1 MKTCNQVGSIFLKK
15 KSYLSIPLLIS
26 ALGCI
31 SSPLVA
37 REVEIPRINVV
48 DVEEGGASA
57 IPGAIDFISAEEME
71 MIQPASLQDAL
82 KIVPGV
88 NARDEEGYGAIP
100 NIGIRGLSPNRST
113 KVLILEDGAPIQ
125 PSLFLSNAS
134 YYSPP
139 VERISSIEVLKGAT
153 GLRYGPNTIG
163 GVINYQSK
171 TPLKNGT
178 VKGKLGSHGYKLL
191 ELEAGASSEQNSM
204 GGGINLI
211 TSEADGFRNNG
222 YRMNDILVK
231 GGMAIGQN
239 QWLGIKLTRYE
250 NEINT
255 SYVGLRPDEFA
266 QTPTKNPAP
275 DDQFLSHRTSFDI
288 NHDLEINSDIK
299 LKTLLY
305 WSQLERNFWRRDV
318 ASKTRQGTSFVEC
331 GGTAYCV
338 TGRNRNFDML
348 GVDSR
353 LFVHYQAFGI
363 KNESEIGVRLHSE
376 RMSNK
381 TDRSNA
387 GPRARTGI
395 TTGHDNNDAKAMAL
409 YMQNRFL
416 FSDQF
421 AVTPGVRVE
430 SYQQTRKNAINGAS
444 GEVHNTEIVPGIG
457 ATWQP
462 MPELQLYSSV
472 YKGFAPAM
480 VSAAISGD
488 GVDQQL
494 DAERSMNF
502 EIGLRGKANVWTY
515 EAAVFRMDFSNQI
528 VNQALS
534 AGISKTNGGQ
544 SLHQGAEGA
553 LGYAITSAWS
563 LLANATYIP
572 VAEFKGGGLGPIGN
586 RIPYT
591 PKLTG
596 NFGLNYSKDG
606 LKSFLNA
613 YHVSSQYADSAN
625 TVAESNDGTKGL
637 IPSYTTVNWSVVY
650 SPRKDLKLFGVVRN
664 LFDKK
669 FISGRSPDGI
679 FPGAERNFELGLAY
693 QFY

>member
-1 MKTCNQVGSIFLKK
+1 MKNRLFVS
-15 KSYLSIPLLIS
+15 LLIG
-26 ALGCI
+26 AMGYAH
-31 SSPLVA
+31 SPLMA
-37 REVEIPRINVV
+37 KEIELPSINVI
-48 DVEEGGASA
+48 DRQEGGASS
-57 IPGAIDFISAEEME
+57 IPGAIDIISPEEME

-82 KIVPGV
+82 KTVPGV

-171 TPLKNGT
+171 TPLKDGI
-178 VKGKLGSHGYKLL
+178 VKGKLGSHGYRLL
-191 ELEAGASSEQNSM
+191 ELEAGTSSEQKSM

-211 TSEADGFRNNG
+211 TSEANGFRNNG
-222 YRMNDILVK
+222 YRMNDFLVK
-231 GGMAIGQN
+231 GGMAIGQS
-239 QWLGIKLTRYE
+239 QWLGLKLTRYE

-255 SYVGLRPDEFA
+255 SYVGLRPDEFIH
-266 QTPTKNPAP
+266 TPTKNPAP
-275 DDQFLSHRTSFDI
+275 DDQFLSNRTSFDI
-288 NHDLEINSDIK
+288 NHELEIDTSTK
-299 LKTLLY
+299 LKTLMY

-318 ASKTRQGTSFVEC
+318 ASKTRQGTSFVDC

-348 GVDSR
+348 GIDSR
-353 LFVHYQAFGI
+353 LFTNYQAFGI
-363 KNESEIGVRLHSE
+363 QNESEIGVRLHSE
-376 RMSNK
+376 TMSNK
-381 TDRSNA
+381 TERSNA
-387 GPRARTGI
+387 GPRARTGVI
-395 TTGHDNNDAKAMAL
+395 TGNENNDAKAVAL
-409 YMQNRFL
+409 YLQNRFL
-416 FSDQF
+416 FTDQF

-430 SYQQTRKNAINGAS
+430 SYRQNRKNEMNGVQGQAN
-444 GEVHNTEIVPGIG
+444 NTELVPGIG
-457 ATWQP
+457 ATWQLA
-462 MPELQLYSSV
+462 PELQLYSSV

-480 VSAAISGD
+480 ISAAISGD
-488 GVDQQL
+488 GVDQKL
-494 DAERSMNF
+494 DAERSMNIEF
-502 EIGLRGKANVWTY
+502 GFRGQAQKWTY
-515 EAAVFRMDFSNQI
+515 EGAAFRMDFSNQI

-534 AGISKTNGGQ
+534 GGISKTNGGQ

-563 LLANATYIP
+563 VLANATYIP
-572 VAEFKGGGLGPIGN
+572 VAEFKGGTLGPIGN

-596 NFGLNYSKDG
+596 NLGLNYSKDG

-625 TVAESNDGTKGL
+625 TVEESNDGTKGL
-637 IPSYTTVNWSVVY
+637 IPSFTTLNWSVVY
-650 SPRKDLKLFGVVRN
+650 SPQKHLKLFGVVRN

-679 FPGAERNFELGLAY
+679 FPGAERNFEIGLAY

>member
-1 MKTCNQVGSIFLKK
+1 MKNRLFVS
-15 KSYLSIPLLIS
+15 LLIG
-26 ALGCI
+26 AMGYAH
-31 SSPLVA
+31 SPLMA
-37 REVEIPRINVV
+37 KEIELPSINVI
-48 DVEEGGASA
+48 DRQEGGASS
-57 IPGAIDFISAEEME
+57 IPGAVDIISPEEME

-171 TPLKNGT
+171 TPLKDGI
-178 VKGKLGSHGYKLL
+178 VKGKLGSHGYRLL
-191 ELEAGASSEQNSM
+191 ELEAGTSSEQKSM

-211 TSEADGFRNNG
+211 TSEANGFRNNG

-231 GGMAIGQN
+231 GGMAIGQS
-239 QWLGIKLTRYE
+239 QWLGLKLTRYE

-255 SYVGLRPDEFA
+255 SYVGLRPDEFIH
-266 QTPTKNPAP
+266 TPTKNPAP
-275 DDQFLSHRTSFDI
+275 DDQFLSNRTSFDI
-288 NHDLEINSDIK
+288 NHELEIDTSTK
-299 LKTLLY
+299 LKTLMY

-318 ASKTRQGTSFVEC
+318 ASKTRQGTSFVDC

-348 GVDSR
+348 GIDSR
-353 LFVHYQAFGI
+353 LFTNYQAFGI
-363 KNESEIGVRLHSE
+363 QNESEIGVRLHSE
-376 RMSNK
+376 TMSNK
-381 TDRSNA
+381 TERSNA
-387 GPRARTGI
+387 GPRARTGVI
-395 TTGHDNNDAKAMAL
+395 TGNENNDAKAVAL
-409 YMQNRFL
+409 YLQNRFL
-416 FSDQF
+416 FTDQF

-430 SYQQTRKNAINGAS
+430 SYRQNRKNEMNGVQGQAN
-444 GEVHNTEIVPGIG
+444 NTELVPGIG
-457 ATWQP
+457 ATWQLA
-462 MPELQLYSSV
+462 PELQLYSSV

-480 VSAAISGD
+480 ISAAISGD
-488 GVDQQL
+488 GVDQKL
-494 DAERSMNF
+494 DAERSMNIEF
-502 EIGLRGKANVWTY
+502 GFRGQAQKWTY
-515 EAAVFRMDFSNQI
+515 EGAAFRMDFSNQI

-534 AGISKTNGGQ
+534 GGISKTNGGQ

-563 LLANATYIP
+563 VLANATYIP
-572 VAEFKGGGLGPIGN
+572 VAEFKGGTLGPIGN

-596 NFGLNYSKDG
+596 NLGLNYSKDG

-613 YHVSSQYADSAN
+613 YHVSSQYADSTN
-625 TVAESNDGTKGL
+625 TVQESNDGTKGL
-637 IPSYTTVNWSVVY
+637 IPSFTTLNWSIVY
-650 SPRKDLKLFGVVRN
+650 SPQKDLKLFGVVRN

>member
-1 MKTCNQVGSIFLKK
+1 MKNRLFVS
-15 KSYLSIPLLIS
+15 LLIG
-26 ALGCI
+26 AMGYAH
-31 SSPLVA
+31 SPLMA
-37 REVEIPRINVV
+37 KEIELPSINVI
-48 DVEEGGASA
+48 DRQEGGASS
-57 IPGAIDFISAEEME
+57 IPGAIDIISPEEME

-171 TPLKNGT
+171 TPLKDGI
-178 VKGKLGSHGYKLL
+178 VKGKLGSHGYRLL
-191 ELEAGASSEQNSM
+191 ELEAGTSSEQKSM

-211 TSEADGFRNNG
+211 TSEANGFRNNG

-231 GGMAIGQN
+231 GGMAIGQS
-239 QWLGIKLTRYE
+239 QWLGLKLTRYE

-255 SYVGLRPDEFA
+255 SYVGLRPDEFIH
-266 QTPTKNPAP
+266 TPTKNPAP
-275 DDQFLSHRTSFDI
+275 DDQFLSNRTSFDI
-288 NHDLEINSDIK
+288 NHELEIDISTK
-299 LKTLLY
+299 LKTLMY

-318 ASKTRQGTSFVEC
+318 ASKTRQGTSFVDC

-348 GVDSR
+348 GIDSR
-353 LFVHYQAFGI
+353 LFTNYQAFGI
-363 KNESEIGVRLHSE
+363 QNESEIGVRLHSE
-376 RMSNK
+376 TMSNK
-381 TDRSNA
+381 TERSNA
-387 GPRARTGI
+387 GPRARTGVI
-395 TTGHDNNDAKAMAL
+395 TGNENNDAKAVAL
-409 YMQNRFL
+409 YLQNRFL
-416 FSDQF
+416 FTDQF

-430 SYQQTRKNAINGAS
+430 SYRQNRKNEMNGVQGQAN
-444 GEVHNTEIVPGIG
+444 NTELVPSIG
-457 ATWQP
+457 ATWQLA
-462 MPELQLYSSV
+462 PELQLYSSV

-480 VSAAISGD
+480 ISAAISGD
-488 GVDQQL
+488 GVDQKL
-494 DAERSMNF
+494 DAERSMNIEF
-502 EIGLRGKANVWTY
+502 GFRGQAQKWTY
-515 EAAVFRMDFSNQI
+515 EGAAFRMDFSNQI

-534 AGISKTNGGQ
+534 GGISKTNGGQ

-563 LLANATYIP
+563 VLANATYIP
-572 VAEFKGGGLGPIGN
+572 VAEFKGGALGPIGN

-596 NFGLNYSKDG
+596 NLGLNYSKDG

-625 TVAESNDGTKGL
+625 TVQESNDGTKGL
-637 IPSYTTVNWSVVY
+637 IPSFTTLNWSVVY
-650 SPRKDLKLFGVVRN
+650 SPQKDLKLFGVVRN

>member
-1 MKTCNQVGSIFLKK
+1 MKNRLFVS
-15 KSYLSIPLLIS
+15 LLIG
-26 ALGCI
+26 AMGYAH
-31 SSPLVA
+31 SPLMA
-37 REVEIPRINVV
+37 KEIELPSINVI
-48 DVEEGGASA
+48 DRQEGEASS
-57 IPGAIDFISAEEME
+57 IPGAIDIISPEEME

-171 TPLKNGT
+171 TPLKDGI
-178 VKGKLGSHGYKLL
+178 VKGKLGSHGYRLL
-191 ELEAGASSEQNSM
+191 ELEAGTSSEQKSM

-211 TSEADGFRNNG
+211 TSEANGFRNNG

-231 GGMAIGQN
+231 GGMAIGQS
-239 QWLGIKLTRYE
+239 QWLGLKLTRYE

-255 SYVGLRPDEFA
+255 SYVGLRPDEFIH
-266 QTPTKNPAP
+266 TPTKNPAP
-275 DDQFLSHRTSFDI
+275 DDQFLSNRTSFDI
-288 NHDLEINSDIK
+288 NHELEIDTSTK
-299 LKTLLY
+299 LKTLMY

-318 ASKTRQGTSFVEC
+318 ASKTRQGTSFVDC

-348 GVDSR
+348 GIDSR
-353 LFVHYQAFGI
+353 LFTNYQAFGI
-363 KNESEIGVRLHSE
+363 QNESEIGVRLHSE
-376 RMSNK
+376 TMSNK
-381 TDRSNA
+381 TERSNA
-387 GPRARTGI
+387 GPRARTGVI
-395 TTGHDNNDAKAMAL
+395 TGNENNDAKAVAL
-409 YMQNRFL
+409 YLQNRFL
-416 FSDQF
+416 FTDQF

-430 SYQQTRKNAINGAS
+430 SYRQNRKNEMNGVQGQAN
-444 GEVHNTEIVPGIG
+444 NTELVPGIG
-457 ATWQP
+457 ATWQLA
-462 MPELQLYSSV
+462 PELQLYSSV

-480 VSAAISGD
+480 ISAAISGD
-488 GVDQQL
+488 GVDQKL
-494 DAERSMNF
+494 DAERSMNIEF
-502 EIGLRGKANVWTY
+502 GFRGQAQKWTY
-515 EAAVFRMDFSNQI
+515 EGAAFRMDFSNQI

-534 AGISKTNGGQ
+534 GGISKTNGGQ

-563 LLANATYIP
+563 VLANATYIP
-572 VAEFKGGGLGPIGN
+572 VAEFKGGTLGPIGN

-596 NFGLNYSKDG
+596 NLGLNYSRDG

-613 YHVSSQYADSAN
+613 YHVSSQYADSVN
-625 TVAESNDGTKGL
+625 TVEESNDGTKGL
-637 IPSYTTVNWSVVY
+637 IPAFTTLNWSVVY
-650 SPRKDLKLFGVVRN
+650 SPQKHLKLFGIVRN

>member
-1 MKTCNQVGSIFLKK
+1 MKNRLFVS
-15 KSYLSIPLLIS
+15 LLIG
-26 ALGCI
+26 AMGYAH
-31 SSPLVA
+31 SPLMA
-37 REVEIPRINVV
+37 KEIELPSINVI
-48 DVEEGGASA
+48 DRQEGEASS
-57 IPGAIDFISAEEME
+57 IPGAIDIISPEEME

-82 KIVPGV
+82 KTVPGV

-171 TPLKNGT
+171 TPLKDGI
-178 VKGKLGSHGYKLL
+178 VKGKLGSHGYRLL
-191 ELEAGASSEQNSM
+191 ELEAGTSSEQKSM

-211 TSEADGFRNNG
+211 TSEANGFRNNG

-231 GGMAIGQN
+231 GGMAIGQS
-239 QWLGIKLTRYE
+239 QWLGLKLTRYE

-255 SYVGLRPDEFA
+255 SYVGLRPDEFIH
-266 QTPTKNPAP
+266 TPTKNPAP
-275 DDQFLSHRTSFDI
+275 DDQFLSNRTSFDI
-288 NHDLEINSDIK
+288 NHELEIDTSTK
-299 LKTLLY
+299 LKTLMY

-318 ASKTRQGTSFVEC
+318 ASKTRQGTSFVDC

-348 GVDSR
+348 GIDSR
-353 LFVHYQAFGI
+353 LFTNYQAFGI
-363 KNESEIGVRLHSE
+363 QNESEIGVRLHSE
-376 RMSNK
+376 TMSNK
-381 TDRSNA
+381 TERSNA
-387 GPRARTGI
+387 GPRARTGVI
-395 TTGHDNNDAKAMAL
+395 TGNENNDAKAVAL
-409 YMQNRFL
+409 YLQNRFL
-416 FSDQF
+416 FTDQF
-421 AVTPGVRVE
+421 AVTPGIRVE
-430 SYQQTRKNAINGAS
+430 SYRQNRKNEMNGVQGQAN
-444 GEVHNTEIVPGIG
+444 NTELVPGIG
-457 ATWQP
+457 ATWQLA
-462 MPELQLYSSV
+462 PELQLYSSF

-480 VSAAISGD
+480 ISAAISGD
-488 GVDQQL
+488 GVDQKL
-494 DAERSMNF
+494 DAERSMNIEF
-502 EIGLRGKANVWTY
+502 GFRGQAQKWTY
-515 EAAVFRMDFSNQI
+515 EGAAFRMDFSNQI

-534 AGISKTNGGQ
+534 GGISKTNGGQ

-563 LLANATYIP
+563 VLANATYIP
-572 VAEFKGGGLGPIGN
+572 VAEFKGGALGPIGN

-596 NFGLNYSKDG
+596 NLGLNYSKDG

-613 YHVSSQYADSAN
+613 YHVSSQYADSVN
-625 TVAESNDGTKGL
+625 TVEESNDGKKGL
-637 IPSYTTVNWSVVY
+637 IPAFTTLNWSVVY
-650 SPRKDLKLFGVVRN
+650 SPQKHLKLFGIVRN

>member
-1 MKTCNQVGSIFLKK
+1 MKNRLFVS
-15 KSYLSIPLLIS
+15 LLIG
-26 ALGCI
+26 AMGYAH
-31 SSPLVA
+31 SPLMA
-37 REVEIPRINVV
+37 KEIELPSINVI
-48 DVEEGGASA
+48 DRQEGGASS
-57 IPGAIDFISAEEME
+57 IPGAIDIISPEEME

-171 TPLKNGT
+171 TPLKDGI
-178 VKGKLGSHGYKLL
+178 VKGKLGSHGYRLL
-191 ELEAGASSEQNSM
+191 ELEAGTSSEQKSM

-211 TSEADGFRNNG
+211 TSEANGFRNNG

-231 GGMAIGQN
+231 GGMAIGQS
-239 QWLGIKLTRYE
+239 QWLGLKLTRYE

-255 SYVGLRPDEFA
+255 SYVGLRPDEFIH
-266 QTPTKNPAP
+266 TPTKNPAP
-275 DDQFLSHRTSFDI
+275 DDQFLSNRTSFDI
-288 NHDLEINSDIK
+288 NHELEIDTSTK
-299 LKTLLY
+299 LKTLMY

-318 ASKTRQGTSFVEC
+318 ASKTRQGTSFVDC

-348 GVDSR
+348 GIDSR
-353 LFVHYQAFGI
+353 LFTNYQAFGI
-363 KNESEIGVRLHSE
+363 QNESEIGVRLHSE
-376 RMSNK
+376 TMSNK
-381 TDRSNA
+381 TERSNA
-387 GPRARTGI
+387 GPRARTGVI
-395 TTGHDNNDAKAMAL
+395 TGNENNDAKAVAL
-409 YMQNRFL
+409 YLQNRFL
-416 FSDQF
+416 FTDQF

-430 SYQQTRKNAINGAS
+430 SYRQNRKNEMNGVQGQAN
-444 GEVHNTEIVPGIG
+444 NTELVPGIG
-457 ATWQP
+457 ATWQLA
-462 MPELQLYSSV
+462 PELQLYSSF
-472 YKGFAPAM
+472 YKGFAQAM
-480 VSAAISGD
+480 ISAAISGD
-488 GVDQQL
+488 GVDQKL
-494 DAERSMNF
+494 DAERSMNIEF
-502 EIGLRGKANVWTY
+502 GFRGQAQKWTY
-515 EAAVFRMDFSNQI
+515 EGAAFRMDFSNQI

-534 AGISKTNGGQ
+534 GGISKTNGGQ

-563 LLANATYIP
+563 VLANATYIP
-572 VAEFKGGGLGPIGN
+572 VAEFKGGALGPIGN

-596 NFGLNYSKDG
+596 NLGLNYSQDG

-625 TVAESNDGTKGL
+625 TVQESNDGTKGL
-637 IPSYTTVNWSVVY
+637 IPSFTTLNWSIVY
-650 SPRKDLKLFGVVRN
+650 SPQKDLKLFGVVRN

>member
-1 MKTCNQVGSIFLKK
+1 MKNRLFVS
-15 KSYLSIPLLIS
+15 LLIG
-26 ALGCI
+26 AMGYAH
-31 SSPLVA
+31 SPLMA
-37 REVEIPRINVV
+37 KEIELPSINVI
-48 DVEEGGASA
+48 DRQEGGASS
-57 IPGAIDFISAEEME
+57 IPGAIDIISPEEME

-82 KIVPGV
+82 KTVPGV

-171 TPLKNGT
+171 TPLKDGI
-178 VKGKLGSHGYKLL
+178 VKGKLGSHGYRLL
-191 ELEAGASSEQNSM
+191 ELEAGTSSEQKSM

-211 TSEADGFRNNG
+211 TSEANGFRNNG

-231 GGMAIGQN
+231 GGMAIGQS
-239 QWLGIKLTRYE
+239 QWLGLKLTRYE

-255 SYVGLRPDEFA
+255 SYVGLRPDEFIH
-266 QTPTKNPAP
+266 TPTKNPAP
-275 DDQFLSHRTSFDI
+275 DDQFLSNRTSFDI
-288 NHDLEINSDIK
+288 NHELEIDTSTK
-299 LKTLLY
+299 LKTLMY

-318 ASKTRQGTSFVEC
+318 ASKTRQGTSFVDC

-348 GVDSR
+348 GIDSR
-353 LFVHYQAFGI
+353 LFTNYQAFGI
-363 KNESEIGVRLHSE
+363 QNESEIGVRLHSE
-376 RMSNK
+376 TMSNK
-381 TDRSNA
+381 TERSNA
-387 GPRARTGI
+387 GPRARTGVI
-395 TTGHDNNDAKAMAL
+395 TGNENNDAKAVAL
-409 YMQNRFL
+409 YLQNRFL
-416 FSDQF
+416 FTDQF

-430 SYQQTRKNAINGAS
+430 SYRQNRKNEMNGVQGQAN
-444 GEVHNTEIVPGIG
+444 NTELVPGIG
-457 ATWQP
+457 ATWQLA
-462 MPELQLYSSV
+462 PELQLYSSV

-480 VSAAISGD
+480 ISAAISGD
-488 GVDQQL
+488 GVDQKL
-494 DAERSMNF
+494 DAERSMNIEF
-502 EIGLRGKANVWTY
+502 GFRGQAQKWTY
-515 EAAVFRMDFSNQI
+515 EGAAFRMDFSNQI

-534 AGISKTNGGQ
+534 GGISKTNGGQ

-563 LLANATYIP
+563 VLANATYIP
-572 VAEFKGGGLGPIGN
+572 VAEFKGGTLGPIGN

-596 NFGLNYSKDG
+596 NLGLNYSKDG

-625 TVAESNDGTKGL
+625 TVEESNDGTKGL
-637 IPSYTTVNWSVVY
+637 IPSFTTLNWSVVY
-650 SPRKDLKLFGVVRN
+650 SPQKHLKLFGVVRN

>member
-1 MKTCNQVGSIFLKK
+1 MKNRLFVS
-15 KSYLSIPLLIS
+15 LLIG
-26 ALGCI
+26 AMGYAH
-31 SSPLVA
+31 SPLMA
-37 REVEIPRINVV
+37 KEIELPSINVI
-48 DVEEGGASA
+48 DRQEGGASS
-57 IPGAIDFISAEEME
+57 IPGAIDIISPEEME

-171 TPLKNGT
+171 TPLKDGI
-178 VKGKLGSHGYKLL
+178 VKGKLGSHGYRLL
-191 ELEAGASSEQNSM
+191 ELEAGTSSEQKSM

-211 TSEADGFRNNG
+211 TSEANGFRNNG

-231 GGMAIGQN
+231 GGMAIGQS
-239 QWLGIKLTRYE
+239 QWLGLKLTRYE

-255 SYVGLRPDEFA
+255 SYVGLRPDEFIH
-266 QTPTKNPAP
+266 TPTKNPAP
-275 DDQFLSHRTSFDI
+275 DDQFLSNRTSFDI
-288 NHDLEINSDIK
+288 NHELEIDTSTK
-299 LKTLLY
+299 LKTLMY

-318 ASKTRQGTSFVEC
+318 ASKTRQGTSFVDC

-348 GVDSR
+348 GIDSR
-353 LFVHYQAFGI
+353 LFTNYQAFGI
-363 KNESEIGVRLHSE
+363 QNESEIGVRLHSE
-376 RMSNK
+376 TMSNK
-381 TDRSNA
+381 TERSNA
-387 GPRARTGI
+387 GPRARTGVI
-395 TTGHDNNDAKAMAL
+395 TGNENNDAKAVAL
-409 YMQNRFL
+409 YLQNRFL
-416 FSDQF
+416 FTDQF

-430 SYQQTRKNAINGAS
+430 SYRQNRKNEMNGVQGQAN
-444 GEVHNTEIVPGIG
+444 NTELVPGIG
-457 ATWQP
+457 ATWQLA
-462 MPELQLYSSV
+462 PELQLYSSV

-480 VSAAISGD
+480 ISAAISGD
-488 GVDQQL
+488 GVDQKL
-494 DAERSMNF
+494 DAERSMNIEF
-502 EIGLRGKANVWTY
+502 GFRGQAQKWTY
-515 EAAVFRMDFSNQI
+515 EGAAFRMDFSNQI

-534 AGISKTNGGQ
+534 GGISKTNGGQ

-563 LLANATYIP
+563 VLANATYIP
-572 VAEFKGGGLGPIGN
+572 VAEFKGGALGPIGN

-596 NFGLNYSKDG
+596 NLGLNYSKDG

-625 TVAESNDGTKGL
+625 TVEESNDGTKGL
-637 IPSYTTVNWSVVY
+637 IPAFTTLNWSVVY
-650 SPRKDLKLFGVVRN
+650 SPQKDLKLFGVVRN

>member
-1 MKTCNQVGSIFLKK
+1 MKNRLFVS
-15 KSYLSIPLLIS
+15 LLIG
-26 ALGCI
+26 AMGYAH
-31 SSPLVA
+31 SPLMA
-37 REVEIPRINVV
+37 KEIELPSINVI
-48 DVEEGGASA
+48 DRQEGGASS
-57 IPGAIDFISAEEME
+57 IPGAIDIISPEEME

-82 KIVPGV
+82 KTVPGV

-171 TPLKNGT
+171 TPLKDGI
-178 VKGKLGSHGYKLL
+178 VKGKLGSHGYRLL
-191 ELEAGASSEQNSM
+191 ELEAGTSSEQKSM

-211 TSEADGFRNNG
+211 TSEANGFRNNG

-231 GGMAIGQN
+231 GGMAIGQS
-239 QWLGIKLTRYE
+239 QWLGLKLTRYE

-255 SYVGLRPDEFA
+255 SYVGLRPDEFIH
-266 QTPTKNPAP
+266 TPTKNPAP
-275 DDQFLSHRTSFDI
+275 DDQFLSNRTSFDI
-288 NHDLEINSDIK
+288 NHELEIDTSTK
-299 LKTLLY
+299 LKTLMY

-318 ASKTRQGTSFVEC
+318 ASKTRQGTSFVDC

-348 GVDSR
+348 GIDSR
-353 LFVHYQAFGI
+353 LFTNYQAFGI
-363 KNESEIGVRLHSE
+363 QNESEIGVRLHSE
-376 RMSNK
+376 TMSNK
-381 TDRSNA
+381 TERSNA
-387 GPRARTGI
+387 GPRARTGVI
-395 TTGHDNNDAKAMAL
+395 TGNENNDAKAVAL
-409 YMQNRFL
+409 YLQNRFL
-416 FSDQF
+416 FTDQF

-430 SYQQTRKNAINGAS
+430 SYRQNRKNEMNGVQGQAN
-444 GEVHNTEIVPGIG
+444 NTELVPGIG
-457 ATWQP
+457 ATWQLA
-462 MPELQLYSSV
+462 PELQLYSSV

-480 VSAAISGD
+480 ISAAISGD
-488 GVDQQL
+488 GVDQKL
-494 DAERSMNF
+494 DAERSMNIEF
-502 EIGLRGKANVWTY
+502 GFRGQAQKWTY
-515 EAAVFRMDFSNQI
+515 EGAAFRMDFSNQI

-534 AGISKTNGGQ
+534 GGISKTNGGQ

-563 LLANATYIP
+563 VLANATYIP
-572 VAEFKGGGLGPIGN
+572 VAEFKGGALGPIGN

-596 NFGLNYSKDG
+596 NLGLNYSKDG

-625 TVAESNDGTKGL
+625 TVEESNDGTKGL
-637 IPSYTTVNWSVVY
+637 IPSFTTLNWSIVY
-650 SPRKDLKLFGVVRN
+650 SPQKDLKLFGVVRN

>member
-1 MKTCNQVGSIFLKK
+1 MKNRLFVS
-15 KSYLSIPLLIS
+15 LLIG
-26 ALGCI
+26 AMGYAH
-31 SSPLVA
+31 SPLMA
-37 REVEIPRINVV
+37 KEIELPSINVI
-48 DVEEGGASA
+48 DRQEGGASS
-57 IPGAIDFISAEEME
+57 IPGAVDIISPEEME

-82 KIVPGV
+82 KTVPGV

-171 TPLKNGT
+171 TPLKDGI
-178 VKGKLGSHGYKLL
+178 VKGKLGSHGYRLL
-191 ELEAGASSEQNSM
+191 ELEAGTSSEQKSM

-211 TSEADGFRNNG
+211 TSEANGFRNNG

-231 GGMAIGQN
+231 GGMAIGQS
-239 QWLGIKLTRYE
+239 QWLGLKLTRYE

-255 SYVGLRPDEFA
+255 SYVGLRPDEFIH
-266 QTPTKNPAP
+266 TPTKNPAP
-275 DDQFLSHRTSFDI
+275 DDQFLSNRTSFDI
-288 NHDLEINSDIK
+288 NHELEIDTSTK
-299 LKTLLY
+299 LKTLMY

-318 ASKTRQGTSFVEC
+318 ASKTRQGTSFVDC

-348 GVDSR
+348 GIDSR
-353 LFVHYQAFGI
+353 LFTNYQAFGI
-363 KNESEIGVRLHSE
+363 QNESEIGVRLHSE
-376 RMSNK
+376 TMSNK
-381 TDRSNA
+381 TERSNA
-387 GPRARTGI
+387 GPRARTGVI
-395 TTGHDNNDAKAMAL
+395 TGNENNDAKAVAL
-409 YMQNRFL
+409 YLQNRFL
-416 FSDQF
+416 FTDQF

-430 SYQQTRKNAINGAS
+430 SYRQNRKNEMNGVQGQAN
-444 GEVHNTEIVPGIG
+444 NTELVPGIG
-457 ATWQP
+457 ATWQLA
-462 MPELQLYSSV
+462 PELQLYSSV

-480 VSAAISGD
+480 ISAAISGD
-488 GVDQQL
+488 GVDQKL
-494 DAERSMNF
+494 DAERSMNIEF
-502 EIGLRGKANVWTY
+502 GFRGQAQKWTY
-515 EAAVFRMDFSNQI
+515 EGAAFRMDFSNQI

-534 AGISKTNGGQ
+534 GGISKTNGGQ

-563 LLANATYIP
+563 VLANATYIP
-572 VAEFKGGGLGPIGN
+572 VAEFKGGALGPIGN

-596 NFGLNYSKDG
+596 NLGLNYSKDG

-613 YHVSSQYADSAN
+613 YHVSSQYADSVN
-625 TVAESNDGTKGL
+625 TVEESNDGTKGL
-637 IPSYTTVNWSVVY
+637 IPAFTTLNWSVVY
-650 SPRKDLKLFGVVRN
+650 SPQKDLKLFGVVRN

>member
-1 MKTCNQVGSIFLKK
+1 MKNRLFVS
-15 KSYLSIPLLIS
+15 LLIG
-26 ALGCI
+26 AMGYAH
-31 SSPLVA
+31 SPLMA
-37 REVEIPRINVV
+37 KEIELPSINVI
-48 DVEEGGASA
+48 DRQEGEASS
-57 IPGAIDFISAEEME
+57 IPGAIDIISPEEME

-171 TPLKNGT
+171 TPLKDGI
-178 VKGKLGSHGYKLL
+178 VKGKLGSHGYRLL
-191 ELEAGASSEQNSM
+191 ELEAGTSSEQKSM

-211 TSEADGFRNNG
+211 TSEANGFRNNG
-222 YRMNDILVK
+222 YRMNDFLVK
-231 GGMAIGQN
+231 GGMAIGQS
-239 QWLGIKLTRYE
+239 QWLGLKLTRYE

-255 SYVGLRPDEFA
+255 SYVGLRPDEFIH
-266 QTPTKNPAP
+266 TPTKNPAP
-275 DDQFLSHRTSFDI
+275 DDQFLSNRTSFDI
-288 NHDLEINSDIK
+288 NHELEIDTSTK
-299 LKTLLY
+299 LKTLMY

-318 ASKTRQGTSFVEC
+318 ASKTRQGTSFVDC

-348 GVDSR
+348 GIDSR
-353 LFVHYQAFGI
+353 LFTNYQAFGI
-363 KNESEIGVRLHSE
+363 QNESEIGVRLHSE
-376 RMSNK
+376 TMSNK
-381 TDRSNA
+381 TERSNA
-387 GPRARTGI
+387 GPRARTGVI
-395 TTGHDNNDAKAMAL
+395 TGNENNDAKAVAL
-409 YMQNRFL
+409 YLQNRFL
-416 FSDQF
+416 FTDQF

-430 SYQQTRKNAINGAS
+430 SYRQNRKNEMNGVQGQAN
-444 GEVHNTEIVPGIG
+444 NTELVPGIG
-457 ATWQP
+457 ATWQLA
-462 MPELQLYSSV
+462 PELQLYSSF

-480 VSAAISGD
+480 ISAAISGD
-488 GVDQQL
+488 GVDQKL
-494 DAERSMNF
+494 DAERSMNIEF
-502 EIGLRGKANVWTY
+502 GFRGQAQKWTY
-515 EAAVFRMDFSNQI
+515 EGAAFRMDFSNQI

-534 AGISKTNGGQ
+534 GGISKTNGGQ

-563 LLANATYIP
+563 VLANATYIP
-572 VAEFKGGGLGPIGN
+572 VAEFKGGALGPIGN

-596 NFGLNYSKDG
+596 NLGLNYSKDG

-613 YHVSSQYADSAN
+613 YHVSSQYADSVN
-625 TVAESNDGTKGL
+625 TVEESNDGTKGL
-637 IPSYTTVNWSVVY
+637 IPAFTTLNWSVVY
-650 SPRKDLKLFGVVRN
+650 SPQKHLKLFGIIRN

-679 FPGAERNFELGLAY
+679 FPGAERNFEIGLAY

>member
-1 MKTCNQVGSIFLKK
+1 MKNRLFVS
-15 KSYLSIPLLIS
+15 LLIG
-26 ALGCI
+26 AMGYAH
-31 SSPLVA
+31 SPLMA
-37 REVEIPRINVV
+37 KEIELPSINVI
-48 DVEEGGASA
+48 DRQEGGASS
-57 IPGAIDFISAEEME
+57 IPGAIDIISPEEME

-171 TPLKNGT
+171 TPLKDGI
-178 VKGKLGSHGYKLL
+178 VKGKLGSHGYRLL
-191 ELEAGASSEQNSM
+191 ELEAGTSSEQKSM

-211 TSEADGFRNNG
+211 TSEANGFRNNG

-231 GGMAIGQN
+231 GGMAIGQS
-239 QWLGIKLTRYE
+239 QWLGLKLTRYE

-255 SYVGLRPDEFA
+255 SYVGLRPDEFIH
-266 QTPTKNPAP
+266 TPTKNPAP
-275 DDQFLSHRTSFDI
+275 DDQFLSNRTSFDI
-288 NHDLEINSDIK
+288 NHELEIDTSTK
-299 LKTLLY
+299 LKTLMY

-318 ASKTRQGTSFVEC
+318 ASKTRQGTSFVDC

-348 GVDSR
+348 GIDSR
-353 LFVHYQAFGI
+353 LFTNYQAFGI
-363 KNESEIGVRLHSE
+363 QNESEIGIRLHSE
-376 RMSNK
+376 TMSNK
-381 TDRSNA
+381 TERSNA
-387 GPRARTGI
+387 GPRARTGVI
-395 TTGHDNNDAKAMAL
+395 TGNENNDAKAVAL
-409 YMQNRFL
+409 YLQNRFL
-416 FSDQF
+416 FTDQF

-430 SYQQTRKNAINGAS
+430 SYRQNRKNEMNGVQGQAN
-444 GEVHNTEIVPGIG
+444 NTELVPGIG
-457 ATWQP
+457 ATWQLA
-462 MPELQLYSSV
+462 PELQLYSSF

-480 VSAAISGD
+480 ISAAISGD
-488 GVDQQL
+488 GVDQKL
-494 DAERSMNF
+494 DAERSMNIEF
-502 EIGLRGKANVWTY
+502 GFRGQAQKWTY
-515 EAAVFRMDFSNQI
+515 EGAAFRMDFSNQI

-534 AGISKTNGGQ
+534 GGISKTNGGQ

-563 LLANATYIP
+563 VLANATYIP
-572 VAEFKGGGLGPIGN
+572 VAEFKGGTLGPIGN

-596 NFGLNYSKDG
+596 NLGLNYSKDG

-625 TVAESNDGTKGL
+625 TVQESNDGTKGL
-637 IPSYTTVNWSVVY
+637 IPSFTTLNWSIVY
-650 SPRKDLKLFGVVRN
+650 SPQKDLKLFGVVRN

>member
-1 MKTCNQVGSIFLKK
+1 MKNRLFVS
-15 KSYLSIPLLIS
+15 LLIG
-26 ALGCI
+26 AMGYAH
-31 SSPLVA
+31 SPLMA
-37 REVEIPRINVV
+37 KEIELPSINVI
-48 DVEEGGASA
+48 DRQEGGASS
-57 IPGAIDFISAEEME
+57 IPGAIDIISPEEME

-82 KIVPGV
+82 KTVPGV

-171 TPLKNGT
+171 TPLKDGI
-178 VKGKLGSHGYKLL
+178 VKGKLGSHGYRLL
-191 ELEAGASSEQNSM
+191 ELEAGTSSEQKSM

-211 TSEADGFRNNG
+211 TSEANGFRNNG

-231 GGMAIGQN
+231 GGMAIGQS
-239 QWLGIKLTRYE
+239 QWLGLKLTRYE

-255 SYVGLRPDEFA
+255 SYVGLRPDEFIH
-266 QTPTKNPAP
+266 TPTKNPAP
-275 DDQFLSHRTSFDI
+275 DDQFLSNRTSFDI
-288 NHDLEINSDIK
+288 NHELEIDTSTK
-299 LKTLLY
+299 LKTLMY

-318 ASKTRQGTSFVEC
+318 ASKTRQGTSFIDC

-348 GVDSR
+348 GIDSR
-353 LFVHYQAFGI
+353 LFTNYQAFGI
-363 KNESEIGVRLHSE
+363 QNESEIGVRLHSE
-376 RMSNK
+376 TMSNK
-381 TDRSNA
+381 TERSNA
-387 GPRARTGI
+387 GPRARTGVI
-395 TTGHDNNDAKAMAL
+395 TGNENNDAKAVAL
-409 YMQNRFL
+409 YLQNRFL
-416 FSDQF
+416 FTDQF

-430 SYQQTRKNAINGAS
+430 SYRQNRKNEMNGVQGQAN
-444 GEVHNTEIVPGIG
+444 NTELVPGIG
-457 ATWQP
+457 ATWQLA
-462 MPELQLYSSV
+462 PELQLYSSV

-480 VSAAISGD
+480 ISAAISGD
-488 GVDQQL
+488 GVDQKL
-494 DAERSMNF
+494 DAERSMNIEF
-502 EIGLRGKANVWTY
+502 GFRGQAQKWTY
-515 EAAVFRMDFSNQI
+515 EGAAFRMDFSNQI

-534 AGISKTNGGQ
+534 GGISKTNGGQ

-563 LLANATYIP
+563 VLANATYIP
-572 VAEFKGGGLGPIGN
+572 VAEFKGGALGPIGN

-596 NFGLNYSKDG
+596 NLGLNYSKDG

-613 YHVSSQYADSAN
+613 YHVSSQYADSTN
-625 TVAESNDGTKGL
+625 TVQESNDGTKGL
-637 IPSYTTVNWSVVY
+637 IPSFTTLNWSIVY
-650 SPRKDLKLFGVVRN
+650 SPQKDLKLFGVVRN

>member
-1 MKTCNQVGSIFLKK
+1 MKNRLFVS
-15 KSYLSIPLLIS
+15 LLIG
-26 ALGCI
+26 AMGYAH
-31 SSPLVA
+31 SPLMA
-37 REVEIPRINVV
+37 KEIELPSINVI
-48 DVEEGGASA
+48 DRQEGGASS
-57 IPGAIDFISAEEME
+57 IPGAIDIISPEEME

-171 TPLKNGT
+171 TPLKDGI
-178 VKGKLGSHGYKLL
+178 VKGKLGSHGYRLL
-191 ELEAGASSEQNSM
+191 ELEAGTSSEQKSM

-211 TSEADGFRNNG
+211 TSEANGFRNNG

-231 GGMAIGQN
+231 GGMAIGQS
-239 QWLGIKLTRYE
+239 QWLGLKLTRYE

-255 SYVGLRPDEFA
+255 SYVGLRPDEFIH
-266 QTPTKNPAP
+266 TPTKNPAP
-275 DDQFLSHRTSFDI
+275 DDQFLSNRTSFDI
-288 NHDLEINSDIK
+288 NHELEIDTSTK
-299 LKTLLY
+299 LKTLMY

-318 ASKTRQGTSFVEC
+318 ASKTRQGTSFVDC

-348 GVDSR
+348 GIDSR
-353 LFVHYQAFGI
+353 LFTNYQAFGI
-363 KNESEIGVRLHSE
+363 QNESEIGVRLHSE
-376 RMSNK
+376 TMSNK
-381 TDRSNA
+381 TERSNA
-387 GPRARTGI
+387 GPRARTGVI
-395 TTGHDNNDAKAMAL
+395 TGNENNDAKAVAL
-409 YMQNRFL
+409 YLQNRFL
-416 FSDQF
+416 FTDQF

-430 SYQQTRKNAINGAS
+430 SYRQNRKNEMNGVQGQAN
-444 GEVHNTEIVPGIG
+444 NTELVPGIG
-457 ATWQP
+457 ATWQLA
-462 MPELQLYSSV
+462 PELQLYSSV

-480 VSAAISGD
+480 ISAAISGD
-488 GVDQQL
+488 GIDQKL
-494 DAERSMNF
+494 DAERSMNIEF
-502 EIGLRGKANVWTY
+502 GFRGQAQKWTY
-515 EAAVFRMDFSNQI
+515 EGAAFRMDFSNQI

-534 AGISKTNGGQ
+534 GGISKTNGGQ

-563 LLANATYIP
+563 VLANATYIP
-572 VAEFKGGGLGPIGN
+572 VAEFKGGALGPIGN

-596 NFGLNYSKDG
+596 NLGLNYSKDG

-625 TVAESNDGTKGL
+625 TVEESNDGTKGL
-637 IPSYTTVNWSVVY
+637 IPSFTTLNWSVVY
-650 SPRKDLKLFGVVRN
+650 SPQKHLKLFGVVRN

>member
-1 MKTCNQVGSIFLKK
+1 MKNRLFVS
-15 KSYLSIPLLIS
+15 LLIG
-26 ALGCI
+26 AMGYAH
-31 SSPLVA
+31 SPLMA
-37 REVEIPRINVV
+37 KEIELPSINVI
-48 DVEEGGASA
+48 DRQEGGASS
-57 IPGAIDFISAEEME
+57 IPGAIDIISPEEME

-82 KIVPGV
+82 KTVPGV

-171 TPLKNGT
+171 TPLKDGI
-178 VKGKLGSHGYKLL
+178 VKGKLGSHGYRLL
-191 ELEAGASSEQNSM
+191 ELEAGTSSEQKSM

-211 TSEADGFRNNG
+211 TSEANGFRNNG

-231 GGMAIGQN
+231 GGMAIGQS
-239 QWLGIKLTRYE
+239 QWLGLKLTRYE

-255 SYVGLRPDEFA
+255 SYVGLRPDEFIH
-266 QTPTKNPAP
+266 TPTKNPAP
-275 DDQFLSHRTSFDI
+275 DDQFLSNRTSFDI
-288 NHDLEINSDIK
+288 NHELEIDTSTK
-299 LKTLLY
+299 LKTLMY

-318 ASKTRQGTSFVEC
+318 ASKTRQGTSFVDC

-348 GVDSR
+348 GIDSR
-353 LFVHYQAFGI
+353 LFTNYQAFGI
-363 KNESEIGVRLHSE
+363 QNESEIGVRLHSE
-376 RMSNK
+376 TMSNK
-381 TDRSNA
+381 TERSNA
-387 GPRARTGI
+387 GPRARTGVI
-395 TTGHDNNDAKAMAL
+395 TGNENNDAKAVAL
-409 YMQNRFL
+409 YLQNRFL
-416 FSDQF
+416 FTDQF

-430 SYQQTRKNAINGAS
+430 SYRQNRKNEMNGVQGQAN
-444 GEVHNTEIVPGIG
+444 NTELVPGIG
-457 ATWQP
+457 ATWQLA
-462 MPELQLYSSV
+462 PELQLYSSV

-480 VSAAISGD
+480 ISAAISGD
-488 GVDQQL
+488 GVDQKL
-494 DAERSMNF
+494 DAERSMNIEF
-502 EIGLRGKANVWTY
+502 GFRGQAQKWTY
-515 EAAVFRMDFSNQI
+515 EVAAFRMDFSNQI

-534 AGISKTNGGQ
+534 GGISKTNGGQ

-563 LLANATYIP
+563 VLANATYIP
-572 VAEFKGGGLGPIGN
+572 VAEFKGGALGPIGN

-596 NFGLNYSKDG
+596 NLGLNYSKDG

-625 TVAESNDGTKGL
+625 TVQESNDGTKGL
-637 IPSYTTVNWSVVY
+637 IPSFTTLNWSVVY
-650 SPRKDLKLFGVVRN
+650 SPQKDLKLFGVVRN

>member
-1 MKTCNQVGSIFLKK
+1 MKNRLFVS
-15 KSYLSIPLLIS
+15 LLIG
-26 ALGCI
+26 AMGYAH
-31 SSPLVA
+31 SPLMA
-37 REVEIPRINVV
+37 KEIELPSINVI
-48 DVEEGGASA
+48 DRQEGGASS
-57 IPGAIDFISAEEME
+57 IPGAIDIISPEEME

-171 TPLKNGT
+171 TPLKDGI
-178 VKGKLGSHGYKLL
+178 VKGKLGSHGYRLL
-191 ELEAGASSEQNSM
+191 ELEAGTSSEQKSM

-211 TSEADGFRNNG
+211 TSEANGFRNNG

-231 GGMAIGQN
+231 GGMAIGQS
-239 QWLGIKLTRYE
+239 QWLGLKLTRYE

-255 SYVGLRPDEFA
+255 SYVGLRPDEFIH
-266 QTPTKNPAP
+266 TPTKNPAP
-275 DDQFLSHRTSFDI
+275 DDQFLSNRTSFDI
-288 NHDLEINSDIK
+288 NHELEIDTSTK
-299 LKTLLY
+299 LKTLMY

-318 ASKTRQGTSFVEC
+318 ASKTRQGTSFVDC

-348 GVDSR
+348 GIDSR
-353 LFVHYQAFGI
+353 LFTTYQAFGI

-376 RMSNK
+376 TMSNK
-381 TDRSNA
+381 TERSNA
-387 GPRARTGI
+387 GPRARTGVI
-395 TTGHDNNDAKAMAL
+395 TGNENNDAKAVAL
-409 YMQNRFL
+409 YLQNRFL
-416 FSDQF
+416 FTDQF

-430 SYQQTRKNAINGAS
+430 SYRQNRKNEMNGVQGQAN
-444 GEVHNTEIVPGIG
+444 NTELVPGIG
-457 ATWQP
+457 ATWQLA
-462 MPELQLYSSV
+462 PELQLYSSV

-480 VSAAISGD
+480 ISAAISGD
-488 GVDQQL
+488 GVDQKL
-494 DAERSMNF
+494 DAERSMNIEF
-502 EIGLRGKANVWTY
+502 GFRGQAQKWTY
-515 EAAVFRMDFSNQI
+515 EGAAFRMDFSNQI

-534 AGISKTNGGQ
+534 GGISKTNGGQ

-563 LLANATYIP
+563 VLANATYIP
-572 VAEFKGGGLGPIGN
+572 VAEFKGGALGPIGN

-596 NFGLNYSKDG
+596 NLGLNYSKDG

-613 YHVSSQYADSAN
+613 YHVSSQYADSVN
-625 TVAESNDGTKGL
+625 TVEESNDGTKGL
-637 IPSYTTVNWSVVY
+637 IPAFTTLNWSVVY
-650 SPRKDLKLFGVVRN
+650 SPQKHLKLFGIVRN

>member
-1 MKTCNQVGSIFLKK
+1 MKNRLFVS
-15 KSYLSIPLLIS
+15 LLIG
-26 ALGCI
+26 AMGYAH
-31 SSPLVA
+31 SPLMA
-37 REVEIPRINVV
+37 KEIELPSINVI
-48 DVEEGGASA
+48 DRQEGGASS
-57 IPGAIDFISAEEME
+57 IPGAIDIISPEEME

-171 TPLKNGT
+171 TPLKDGI
-178 VKGKLGSHGYKLL
+178 VKGKLGSHGYRLL
-191 ELEAGASSEQNSM
+191 ELEAGTSSEQKSM

-211 TSEADGFRNNG
+211 TSEANGFRNNG
-222 YRMNDILVK
+222 YRMNDLLVK
-231 GGMAIGQN
+231 GGMAIGQS
-239 QWLGIKLTRYE
+239 QWLGLKLTRYE

-255 SYVGLRPDEFA
+255 SYVGLRPDEFIH
-266 QTPTKNPAP
+266 TPTKNPAP
-275 DDQFLSHRTSFDI
+275 DDQFLSNRTSFDI
-288 NHDLEINSDIK
+288 NHELEIDTSTK
-299 LKTLLY
+299 LKTLMY

-318 ASKTRQGTSFVEC
+318 ASKTRQGTSFVDC

-348 GVDSR
+348 GIDSR
-353 LFVHYQAFGI
+353 LFTNYQAFGI
-363 KNESEIGVRLHSE
+363 QNESEIGVRLHSE
-376 RMSNK
+376 TMSNK
-381 TDRSNA
+381 TERSNA
-387 GPRARTGI
+387 GPRARTGVI
-395 TTGHDNNDAKAMAL
+395 TGNENNDAKAVAL
-409 YMQNRFL
+409 YLQNRFL
-416 FSDQF
+416 FTDQF

-430 SYQQTRKNAINGAS
+430 SYRQNRKNEMNGVQGQAN
-444 GEVHNTEIVPGIG
+444 NTELVPGIG
-457 ATWQP
+457 ATWQLA
-462 MPELQLYSSV
+462 PELQLYSSV

-480 VSAAISGD
+480 ISAAISGD
-488 GVDQQL
+488 GVDQKL
-494 DAERSMNF
+494 DAERSMNIEF
-502 EIGLRGKANVWTY
+502 GFRGQAQKWTY
-515 EAAVFRMDFSNQI
+515 EGAAFRMDFSNQI

-534 AGISKTNGGQ
+534 GGISKTNGGQ

-563 LLANATYIP
+563 VLANATYIP
-572 VAEFKGGGLGPIGN
+572 VAEFKGGALGPIGN

-596 NFGLNYSKDG
+596 NLGLNYSKDG

-613 YHVSSQYADSAN
+613 YHVSSQYADSTN
-625 TVAESNDGTKGL
+625 TVQESNDGTKGL
-637 IPSYTTVNWSVVY
+637 IPSFTTLNWSFVY
-650 SPRKDLKLFGVVRN
+650 SPKRDIKLFGVVRN

>member
-1 MKTCNQVGSIFLKK
+1 MKNRLFVS
-15 KSYLSIPLLIS
+15 LLIG
-26 ALGCI
+26 AMGYAH
-31 SSPLVA
+31 SPLMA
-37 REVEIPRINVV
+37 KEIELPSINVI
-48 DVEEGGASA
+48 DRQEGEASS
-57 IPGAIDFISAEEME
+57 IPGAIDIISPEEME

-171 TPLKNGT
+171 TPLKDGI
-178 VKGKLGSHGYKLL
+178 VKGKLGSHGYRLL
-191 ELEAGASSEQNSM
+191 ELEAGTSSEQKSM

-211 TSEADGFRNNG
+211 TSEANGFRNNG

-231 GGMAIGQN
+231 GGMAIGQS
-239 QWLGIKLTRYE
+239 QWLGLKLTRYE

-255 SYVGLRPDEFA
+255 SYVGLRPDEFIH
-266 QTPTKNPAP
+266 TPTKNPAP
-275 DDQFLSHRTSFDI
+275 DDQFLSNRTSFDI
-288 NHDLEINSDIK
+288 NHELEIDTSTK
-299 LKTLLY
+299 LKTLMY

-318 ASKTRQGTSFVEC
+318 ASKTRQGTSFVDC

-348 GVDSR
+348 GIDSR
-353 LFVHYQAFGI
+353 LFTNYQAFGI
-363 KNESEIGVRLHSE
+363 QNESEIGVRLHSE
-376 RMSNK
+376 TMSNK
-381 TDRSNA
+381 TERSNA
-387 GPRARTGI
+387 GPRARTGVI
-395 TTGHDNNDAKAMAL
+395 TGNENNDAKAVAL
-409 YMQNRFL
+409 YLQNRFL
-416 FSDQF
+416 FTDQF

-430 SYQQTRKNAINGAS
+430 SYRQNRKNEMNGVQGQAN
-444 GEVHNTEIVPGIG
+444 NTELVPGIG
-457 ATWQP
+457 ATWQLA
-462 MPELQLYSSV
+462 PELQLYSSF

-480 VSAAISGD
+480 ISAAISGD
-488 GVDQQL
+488 GVDQKL
-494 DAERSMNF
+494 DAERSMNIEF
-502 EIGLRGKANVWTY
+502 GFRGQAQKWTY
-515 EAAVFRMDFSNQI
+515 EGAAFRMDFSNQI

-534 AGISKTNGGQ
+534 GGISKTNGGQ

-563 LLANATYIP
+563 VLANATYIP
-572 VAEFKGGGLGPIGN
+572 VAEFKGGALGPIGN

-596 NFGLNYSKDG
+596 NLGLNYSKDG

-613 YHVSSQYADSAN
+613 YHVSSQYADSVN
-625 TVAESNDGTKGL
+625 TVEESNDGTKGL
-637 IPSYTTVNWSVVY
+637 IPAFTTLNWSVVY
-650 SPRKDLKLFGVVRN
+650 SPQKHLKLFGIVRN

>member
-1 MKTCNQVGSIFLKK
+1 MKNRLFVS
-15 KSYLSIPLLIS
+15 LLIG
-26 ALGCI
+26 AMGYAH
-31 SSPLVA
+31 SPLMA
-37 REVEIPRINVV
+37 KEIELPSINVI
-48 DVEEGGASA
+48 DRQEGGASS
-57 IPGAIDFISAEEME
+57 IPGAIDIISPEEME

-171 TPLKNGT
+171 TPLKDGI
-178 VKGKLGSHGYKLL
+178 VKGKLGSHGYRLL
-191 ELEAGASSEQNSM
+191 ELEAGTSSEQKSM

-211 TSEADGFRNNG
+211 TSEANGFRNNG

-231 GGMAIGQN
+231 GGMAIGQS
-239 QWLGIKLTRYE
+239 QWLGLKLTRYE

-255 SYVGLRPDEFA
+255 SYVGLRPDEFIH
-266 QTPTKNPAP
+266 TPTKNPAP
-275 DDQFLSHRTSFDI
+275 DDQFLSNRTSFDI
-288 NHDLEINSDIK
+288 NHELEIDTSTK
-299 LKTLLY
+299 LKTLMY

-318 ASKTRQGTSFVEC
+318 ASKTRQGTSFVDC

-348 GVDSR
+348 GIDSR
-353 LFVHYQAFGI
+353 LFTNYQAFGI
-363 KNESEIGVRLHSE
+363 QNESEIGVRLHSE
-376 RMSNK
+376 TMSNK
-381 TDRSNA
+381 TERSNA
-387 GPRARTGI
+387 GPRARTGVI
-395 TTGHDNNDAKAMAL
+395 TGNENNDAKAVAL
-409 YMQNRFL
+409 YLQNRFL
-416 FSDQF
+416 FTDQF

-430 SYQQTRKNAINGAS
+430 SYRQNRKNEMNGVQGQAN
-444 GEVHNTEIVPGIG
+444 NTELVPGIG
-457 ATWQP
+457 ATWQLA
-462 MPELQLYSSV
+462 PELQLYSSV

-480 VSAAISGD
+480 ISAAISGD
-488 GVDQQL
+488 GVDQKL
-494 DAERSMNF
+494 DAERSMNIEF
-502 EIGLRGKANVWTY
+502 GFRGQAQKWTY
-515 EAAVFRMDFSNQI
+515 EGAAFRMDFSNQI

-534 AGISKTNGGQ
+534 GGISKTNGGQ

-563 LLANATYIP
+563 VLANATYIP
-572 VAEFKGGGLGPIGN
+572 VAEFKGGALGPIGN

-596 NFGLNYSKDG
+596 NLGLNYSKDG

-613 YHVSSQYADSAN
+613 YHVSSQYADSVN
-625 TVAESNDGTKGL
+625 TVEESNDGTKGL
-637 IPSYTTVNWSVVY
+637 IPSFTTLNWSVVY
-650 SPRKDLKLFGVVRN
+650 SPQKDLKLFGVVRN

>member
-1 MKTCNQVGSIFLKK
+1 MKNRLFVS
-15 KSYLSIPLLIS
+15 LLIG
-26 ALGCI
+26 AMGYAH
-31 SSPLVA
+31 SPLMA
-37 REVEIPRINVV
+37 KEIELPSINVI
-48 DVEEGGASA
+48 DRQEGGASS
-57 IPGAIDFISAEEME
+57 IPGAIDIISPEEME

-82 KIVPGV
+82 KTVPGV

-171 TPLKNGT
+171 TPLKDGI
-178 VKGKLGSHGYKLL
+178 VKGKLGSHGYRLL
-191 ELEAGASSEQNSM
+191 ELEAGTSSEQKSM

-211 TSEADGFRNNG
+211 TSEANGFRNNG

-231 GGMAIGQN
+231 GGMAIGQS
-239 QWLGIKLTRYE
+239 QWLGLKLTRYE

-255 SYVGLRPDEFA
+255 SYVGLRPDEFIH
-266 QTPTKNPAP
+266 TPTKNPAP
-275 DDQFLSHRTSFDI
+275 DDQFLSNRTSFDI
-288 NHDLEINSDIK
+288 NHELEIDTSTK
-299 LKTLLY
+299 LKTLMY

-318 ASKTRQGTSFVEC
+318 ASKTRQGTSFVDC

-348 GVDSR
+348 GIDSR
-353 LFVHYQAFGI
+353 LFTNYQAFGI
-363 KNESEIGVRLHSE
+363 QNESEIGVRLHSE
-376 RMSNK
+376 TMSNK
-381 TDRSNA
+381 TERSNA
-387 GPRARTGI
+387 GPRARTGVI
-395 TTGHDNNDAKAMAL
+395 TGNENNDAKAVAL
-409 YMQNRFL
+409 YLQNRFL
-416 FSDQF
+416 FTDQF

-430 SYQQTRKNAINGAS
+430 SYRQNRKNEMNGVQGQAN
-444 GEVHNTEIVPGIG
+444 NTELVPGIG
-457 ATWQP
+457 ATWQLA
-462 MPELQLYSSV
+462 PELQLYSSV

-480 VSAAISGD
+480 ISAAISGD
-488 GVDQQL
+488 GVDQKL
-494 DAERSMNF
+494 DAERSMNIEF
-502 EIGLRGKANVWTY
+502 GFRGQAQKWTY
-515 EAAVFRMDFSNQI
+515 EGAAFRMDFSNQI

-534 AGISKTNGGQ
+534 GGISKTNGGQ

-563 LLANATYIP
+563 VLANATYIP
-572 VAEFKGGGLGPIGN
+572 VAEFKGGALGPIGN

-596 NFGLNYSKDG
+596 NLGLNYSKDG

-625 TVAESNDGTKGL
+625 TVEESNDGTKGL
-637 IPSYTTVNWSVVY
+637 IPSFTTLNWSIVY
-650 SPRKDLKLFGVVRN
+650 SSQKDLKLFGVVRN

>member
-1 MKTCNQVGSIFLKK
+1 MKNRLFVS
-15 KSYLSIPLLIS
+15 LLIG
-26 ALGCI
+26 AMGYAH
-31 SSPLVA
+31 SPLMA
-37 REVEIPRINVV
+37 KEIELPSINVI
-48 DVEEGGASA
+48 DRQEGGASS
-57 IPGAIDFISAEEME
+57 IPGAIDIISPEEME

-82 KIVPGV
+82 KTVPGV

-171 TPLKNGT
+171 TPLKDGI
-178 VKGKLGSHGYKLL
+178 VKGKLGSHGYRLL
-191 ELEAGASSEQNSM
+191 ELEAGTSSEQKSM

-211 TSEADGFRNNG
+211 TSEANGFRNNG
-222 YRMNDILVK
+222 YRMNDFLVK
-231 GGMAIGQN
+231 GGMAIGQS
-239 QWLGIKLTRYE
+239 QWLGLKLTRYE

-255 SYVGLRPDEFA
+255 SYVGLRPDEFIHM
-266 QTPTKNPAP
+266 PTKHPAP
-275 DDQFLSHRTSFDI
+275 DDQFLSNRTSFDI
-288 NHDLEINSDIK
+288 NHELEIDTSTK
-299 LKTLLY
+299 LKTLMY

-318 ASKTRQGTSFVEC
+318 ASKTRQGTSFVDC

-348 GVDSR
+348 GIDSR
-353 LFVHYQAFGI
+353 LFTNYQAFGI
-363 KNESEIGVRLHSE
+363 QNESEIGVRLHSE
-376 RMSNK
+376 TMSNK
-381 TDRSNA
+381 TERSNA
-387 GPRARTGI
+387 GPRARTGVI
-395 TTGHDNNDAKAMAL
+395 TGNENNDAKAVAL
-409 YMQNRFL
+409 YLQNRFL
-416 FSDQF
+416 FTDQF

-430 SYQQTRKNAINGAS
+430 SYRQNRKNEMNGVQGQAN
-444 GEVHNTEIVPGIG
+444 NTELVPGIG
-457 ATWQP
+457 ATWQLA
-462 MPELQLYSSV
+462 PELQLYSSV

-480 VSAAISGD
+480 ISAAISGD
-488 GVDQQL
+488 GVDQKL
-494 DAERSMNF
+494 DAERSMNIEF
-502 EIGLRGKANVWTY
+502 GFRGQAQKWTY
-515 EAAVFRMDFSNQI
+515 EGAAFRMDFSNQI

-534 AGISKTNGGQ
+534 GGISKTNGGQ

-563 LLANATYIP
+563 VLANATYIP
-572 VAEFKGGGLGPIGN
+572 VAEFKGGTLGPIGN

-596 NFGLNYSKDG
+596 NLGLNYSKDG

-613 YHVSSQYADSAN
+613 YHVSSQYADSVN
-625 TVAESNDGTKGL
+625 TVEESNDGTKGL
-637 IPSYTTVNWSVVY
+637 IPAFTTLNWSIVY
-650 SPRKDLKLFGVVRN
+650 SPQKHLKLFGVVRN

>member
-1 MKTCNQVGSIFLKK
+1 MKNRLFVS
-15 KSYLSIPLLIS
+15 LLIG
-26 ALGCI
+26 AMGYAH
-31 SSPLVA
+31 SPLMA
-37 REVEIPRINVV
+37 KEIELPSINVI
-48 DVEEGGASA
+48 DRQEGEASS
-57 IPGAIDFISAEEME
+57 IPGAIDIISPEEME

-82 KIVPGV
+82 KTVPGV

-171 TPLKNGT
+171 TPLKDGI
-178 VKGKLGSHGYKLL
+178 VKGKLGSHGYRLL
-191 ELEAGASSEQNSM
+191 ELEAGTSSEQKSM

-211 TSEADGFRNNG
+211 TSEANGFRNNG

-231 GGMAIGQN
+231 GGMAIGQS
-239 QWLGIKLTRYE
+239 QWLGLKLTRYE

-255 SYVGLRPDEFA
+255 SYVGLRPDEFIH
-266 QTPTKNPAP
+266 TPTKNPAP
-275 DDQFLSHRTSFDI
+275 DDQFLSNRTSFDI
-288 NHDLEINSDIK
+288 NHELEIDTSTK
-299 LKTLLY
+299 LKTLMY

-318 ASKTRQGTSFVEC
+318 ASKTRQGTSFVDC

-348 GVDSR
+348 GIDSR
-353 LFVHYQAFGI
+353 LFTNYQAFGI
-363 KNESEIGVRLHSE
+363 QNESEIGVRLHSE
-376 RMSNK
+376 TMSNK
-381 TDRSNA
+381 TERSNA
-387 GPRARTGI
+387 GPRARTGVI
-395 TTGHDNNDAKAMAL
+395 TGNENNDAKAVAL
-409 YMQNRFL
+409 YLQNRFL
-416 FSDQF
+416 FTDQF

-430 SYQQTRKNAINGAS
+430 SYRQNRKNEMNGVQGQAN
-444 GEVHNTEIVPGIG
+444 NTELVPGIG
-457 ATWQP
+457 ATWQLA
-462 MPELQLYSSV
+462 PELQLYSSF

-480 VSAAISGD
+480 ISAAISGD
-488 GVDQQL
+488 GVDQKL
-494 DAERSMNF
+494 DAERSMNIEF
-502 EIGLRGKANVWTY
+502 GFRGQAQKWTY
-515 EAAVFRMDFSNQI
+515 EGAAFRMDFSNQI

-534 AGISKTNGGQ
+534 GGISKTNGGQ

-563 LLANATYIP
+563 VLANATYIP
-572 VAEFKGGGLGPIGN
+572 VAEFKGGTLGPIGN

-596 NFGLNYSKDG
+596 NLGLNYSKDG

-613 YHVSSQYADSAN
+613 YHVSSQYADSTN
-625 TVAESNDGTKGL
+625 IVQESNDGTKGL
-637 IPSYTTVNWSVVY
+637 IPSFTTLNWSVVY
-650 SPRKDLKLFGVVRN
+650 SPKRDIKLFGVVRN

>member
-1 MKTCNQVGSIFLKK
+1 
-15 KSYLSIPLLIS
+15 
-26 ALGCI
+26 
-31 SSPLVA
+31 
-37 REVEIPRINVV
+37 
-48 DVEEGGASA
+48 
-57 IPGAIDFISAEEME
+57 

-171 TPLKNGT
+171 TPLKDGI
-178 VKGKLGSHGYKLL
+178 VKGKLGSHGYRLL
-191 ELEAGASSEQNSM
+191 ELEAGTSSEQKSM

-211 TSEADGFRNNG
+211 TSEANGFRNNG

-231 GGMAIGQN
+231 GGMAIGQS
-239 QWLGIKLTRYE
+239 QWLGLKLTRYE

-255 SYVGLRPDEFA
+255 SYVGLRPDEFIH
-266 QTPTKNPAP
+266 TPTKNPAP
-275 DDQFLSHRTSFDI
+275 DDQFLSNRTSFDI
-288 NHDLEINSDIK
+288 NHELEIDTSTK
-299 LKTLLY
+299 LKTLMY

-318 ASKTRQGTSFVEC
+318 ASKTRQGTSFVDC

-348 GVDSR
+348 GIDSR
-353 LFVHYQAFGI
+353 LFTNYQAFGI
-363 KNESEIGVRLHSE
+363 QNESEIGVRLHSE
-376 RMSNK
+376 TMSNK
-381 TDRSNA
+381 TERSNA
-387 GPRARTGI
+387 GPRARTGVI
-395 TTGHDNNDAKAMAL
+395 TGNENNDAKAVAL
-409 YMQNRFL
+409 YLQNRFL
-416 FSDQF
+416 FTDQF

-430 SYQQTRKNAINGAS
+430 SYRQNRKNEMNGVQGQAN
-444 GEVHNTEIVPGIG
+444 NTELVPGIG
-457 ATWQP
+457 ATWQLA
-462 MPELQLYSSV
+462 PELQLYSSF

-480 VSAAISGD
+480 ISAAISGD
-488 GVDQQL
+488 GVDQKL
-494 DAERSMNF
+494 DAERSMNIEF
-502 EIGLRGKANVWTY
+502 GFRGQAQKWTY
-515 EAAVFRMDFSNQI
+515 EGAAFRMDFSNQI

-534 AGISKTNGGQ
+534 GGISKTNGGQ

-563 LLANATYIP
+563 VLANATYIP
-572 VAEFKGGGLGPIGN
+572 VAEFKGGTLGPIGN

-596 NFGLNYSKDG
+596 NLGLNYSKDG

-613 YHVSSQYADSAN
+613 YHVSSQYADSVN
-625 TVAESNDGTKGL
+625 TVEESNDGTKGL
-637 IPSYTTVNWSVVY
+637 IPAFTTLNWSVVY
-650 SPRKDLKLFGVVRN
+650 SPQKHLKLFGIVRN

-679 FPGAERNFELGLAY
+679 FPGAERNFEIGLAY

>member
-1 MKTCNQVGSIFLKK
+1 MKNRLFVS
-15 KSYLSIPLLIS
+15 LLIG
-26 ALGCI
+26 AMGYAH
-31 SSPLVA
+31 SPLMA
-37 REVEIPRINVV
+37 KEIELPSINVI
-48 DVEEGGASA
+48 DRQEGGASS
-57 IPGAIDFISAEEME
+57 IPGAIDIISPEEME

-82 KIVPGV
+82 KTVPGV

-171 TPLKNGT
+171 TPLKDGI
-178 VKGKLGSHGYKLL
+178 VKGKLGSHGYRLL
-191 ELEAGASSEQNSM
+191 ELEAGTSSEQKSM

-211 TSEADGFRNNG
+211 TSEANGFRNNG

-231 GGMAIGQN
+231 GGMAIGQS
-239 QWLGIKLTRYE
+239 QWLGLKLTRYE

-255 SYVGLRPDEFA
+255 SYVGLRPDEFIH
-266 QTPTKNPAP
+266 TPTKNPAP
-275 DDQFLSHRTSFDI
+275 DDQFLSNRTSFDI
-288 NHDLEINSDIK
+288 NHELEIDTSTK
-299 LKTLLY
+299 LKTLMY

-318 ASKTRQGTSFVEC
+318 ASKTRQGTSFVDC
-331 GGTAYCV
+331 GGAAYCV

-348 GVDSR
+348 GIDSR
-353 LFVHYQAFGI
+353 LFTNYQAFGI
-363 KNESEIGVRLHSE
+363 QNESEIGVRLHSE
-376 RMSNK
+376 TMSNK
-381 TDRSNA
+381 TERSNA
-387 GPRARTGI
+387 GPRARTGVI
-395 TTGHDNNDAKAMAL
+395 TGNENNDAKAVAL
-409 YMQNRFL
+409 YLQNRFL
-416 FSDQF
+416 FTDQF

-430 SYQQTRKNAINGAS
+430 SYRQNRKNEMNGVQGQAN
-444 GEVHNTEIVPGIG
+444 NTELVPGIG
-457 ATWQP
+457 ATWQLA
-462 MPELQLYSSV
+462 PELQLYSSF

-480 VSAAISGD
+480 ISAAISGD
-488 GVDQQL
+488 GVDQKL
-494 DAERSMNF
+494 DAERSMNIEF
-502 EIGLRGKANVWTY
+502 GFRGQAQKWTY
-515 EAAVFRMDFSNQI
+515 EGAAFRMDFSNQI

-534 AGISKTNGGQ
+534 GGISKTNGGQ

-563 LLANATYIP
+563 VLANATYIP
-572 VAEFKGGGLGPIGN
+572 VAEFKGGTLGPIGN

-596 NFGLNYSKDG
+596 NLGLNYSKDG

-625 TVAESNDGTKGL
+625 TVQESNDGTKGL
-637 IPSYTTVNWSVVY
+637 IPSFTTLNWSFVY
-650 SPRKDLKLFGVVRN
+650 SPKRDIKLFGVVRN

>member
-1 MKTCNQVGSIFLKK
+1 MKNRLFVS
-15 KSYLSIPLLIS
+15 LLIG
-26 ALGCI
+26 AMGYAH
-31 SSPLVA
+31 SPLMA
-37 REVEIPRINVV
+37 KEIELPSINVI
-48 DVEEGGASA
+48 DRQEGGASS
-57 IPGAIDFISAEEME
+57 IPGAIDIISPEEME

-82 KIVPGV
+82 KTVPGV

-171 TPLKNGT
+171 TPLKDGI
-178 VKGKLGSHGYKLL
+178 VKGKLGSHGYRLL
-191 ELEAGASSEQNSM
+191 ELEAGTSSEQKSM

-211 TSEADGFRNNG
+211 TSEANGFRNNG

-231 GGMAIGQN
+231 GGMAIGQS
-239 QWLGIKLTRYE
+239 QWLGLKLTRYE

-255 SYVGLRPDEFA
+255 SYVGLRPDEFIH
-266 QTPTKNPAP
+266 TPTKNPAP
-275 DDQFLSHRTSFDI
+275 DDQFLSNRTSFDI
-288 NHDLEINSDIK
+288 NHELEIDTSTK
-299 LKTLLY
+299 LKTLMY

-318 ASKTRQGTSFVEC
+318 ASKTRQGTSFVDC

-348 GVDSR
+348 GIDSR
-353 LFVHYQAFGI
+353 LFTNYQAFGI
-363 KNESEIGVRLHSE
+363 QNESEIGVRLHSE
-376 RMSNK
+376 TMSNK
-381 TDRSNA
+381 TERSNA
-387 GPRARTGI
+387 GPRARTGVI
-395 TTGHDNNDAKAMAL
+395 TGNENNDAKAVAL
-409 YMQNRFL
+409 YLQNRFL
-416 FSDQF
+416 FTDQF

-430 SYQQTRKNAINGAS
+430 SYRQNRKNEMNGVQGQAN
-444 GEVHNTEIVPGIG
+444 NTELVPGIG
-457 ATWQP
+457 ATWQLA
-462 MPELQLYSSV
+462 PELQLYSSV

-480 VSAAISGD
+480 ISAAISGD
-488 GVDQQL
+488 GVDQKL
-494 DAERSMNF
+494 DAERSMNIEF
-502 EIGLRGKANVWTY
+502 GFRGQAQKWTY
-515 EAAVFRMDFSNQI
+515 EGAAFRMDFSNQI

-534 AGISKTNGGQ
+534 GGISKTNGGQ

-563 LLANATYIP
+563 VLANATYIP
-572 VAEFKGGGLGPIGN
+572 VAEFKGGALGPIGN

-596 NFGLNYSKDG
+596 NLGLNYSKDG

-625 TVAESNDGTKGL
+625 TVQESNDGTKGL
-637 IPSYTTVNWSVVY
+637 IPAFTTLNWSVVY
-650 SPRKDLKLFGVVRN
+650 SPKRDIKLFGVVRN

>member
-1 MKTCNQVGSIFLKK
+1 MKNRLFVS
-15 KSYLSIPLLIS
+15 LLIG
-26 ALGCI
+26 AMGYAH
-31 SSPLVA
+31 SPLMA
-37 REVEIPRINVV
+37 KEIELPSINVI
-48 DVEEGGASA
+48 DRQEGGASS
-57 IPGAIDFISAEEME
+57 IPGAIDIISPEEME

-82 KIVPGV
+82 KTVPGV

-113 KVLILEDGAPIQ
+113 KVLILEDVAPIQ

-171 TPLKNGT
+171 TPLKDGI
-178 VKGKLGSHGYKLL
+178 VKGKLGSHGYRLL
-191 ELEAGASSEQNSM
+191 ELEAGTSSEQKSM

-211 TSEADGFRNNG
+211 TSEANGFRNNG

-231 GGMAIGQN
+231 GGMAIGQS
-239 QWLGIKLTRYE
+239 QWLGLKLTRYE

-255 SYVGLRPDEFA
+255 SYVGLRPDEFIH
-266 QTPTKNPAP
+266 TPTKNPAP
-275 DDQFLSHRTSFDI
+275 DDQFLSNRTSFDI
-288 NHDLEINSDIK
+288 NHELEIDTSTK
-299 LKTLLY
+299 LKTLMY

-318 ASKTRQGTSFVEC
+318 ASKTRQGTSFVDC

-348 GVDSR
+348 GIDSR
-353 LFVHYQAFGI
+353 LFTNYQAFGI
-363 KNESEIGVRLHSE
+363 QNESEIGVRLHSE
-376 RMSNK
+376 TMSNK
-381 TDRSNA
+381 TERSNA
-387 GPRARTGI
+387 GPRARTGVI
-395 TTGHDNNDAKAMAL
+395 TGNENNDAKAVAL
-409 YMQNRFL
+409 YLQNRFL
-416 FSDQF
+416 FTDQF

-430 SYQQTRKNAINGAS
+430 SYRQNRKNEMNGVQGQAN
-444 GEVHNTEIVPGIG
+444 NTELVPGIG
-457 ATWQP
+457 ATWQLA
-462 MPELQLYSSV
+462 PELQLYSSV

-480 VSAAISGD
+480 ISAAISGD
-488 GVDQQL
+488 GVDQKL
-494 DAERSMNF
+494 DAERSMNIEF
-502 EIGLRGKANVWTY
+502 GFRGQAQKWTY
-515 EAAVFRMDFSNQI
+515 EGAAFRMDFSNQI

-534 AGISKTNGGQ
+534 GGISKTNGGQ

-563 LLANATYIP
+563 VLANATYIP
-572 VAEFKGGGLGPIGN
+572 VAEFKGGTLGPIGN

-596 NFGLNYSKDG
+596 NLGLNYSKNG

-625 TVAESNDGTKGL
+625 TVQESNDGTKGL
-637 IPSYTTVNWSVVY
+637 IPSFTTLNWSVVY
-650 SPRKDLKLFGVVRN
+650 SPQKDLKLFGVVRN

>member
-1 MKTCNQVGSIFLKK
+1 MKNRLFVS
-15 KSYLSIPLLIS
+15 LLIG
-26 ALGCI
+26 AMGYAH
-31 SSPLVA
+31 SPLMA
-37 REVEIPRINVV
+37 KEIELPSINVI
-48 DVEEGGASA
+48 DRQEGEASS
-57 IPGAIDFISAEEME
+57 IPGAIDIISPEEME

-139 VERISSIEVLKGAT
+139 VDRISSIEVLKGAT

-171 TPLKNGT
+171 TPLKDGI
-178 VKGKLGSHGYKLL
+178 VKGKLGSHGYRLL
-191 ELEAGASSEQNSM
+191 ELEAGTSSEQKSM

-211 TSEADGFRNNG
+211 TSEANGFRNNG

-231 GGMAIGQN
+231 GGMAIGQS
-239 QWLGIKLTRYE
+239 QWLGLKLTRYE

-255 SYVGLRPDEFA
+255 SYVGLRPDEFIH
-266 QTPTKNPAP
+266 TPTKNPAP
-275 DDQFLSHRTSFDI
+275 DDQFLSNRTSFDI
-288 NHDLEINSDIK
+288 NHELEIDTSTK
-299 LKTLLY
+299 LKTLMY

-318 ASKTRQGTSFVEC
+318 ASKTRQGTSFVDC

-348 GVDSR
+348 GIDSR
-353 LFVHYQAFGI
+353 LFTNYQAFGI
-363 KNESEIGVRLHSE
+363 QNESEIGVRLHSE
-376 RMSNK
+376 TMSNK
-381 TDRSNA
+381 TERSNA
-387 GPRARTGI
+387 GPRARTGVI
-395 TTGHDNNDAKAMAL
+395 TGNENNDAKAVAL
-409 YMQNRFL
+409 YLQNRFL
-416 FSDQF
+416 FTDQF

-430 SYQQTRKNAINGAS
+430 SYRQNRKNEMNGVQGQAN
-444 GEVHNTEIVPGIG
+444 NTELVPGIG
-457 ATWQP
+457 ATWQLA
-462 MPELQLYSSV
+462 PELQLYSSF

-480 VSAAISGD
+480 ISAAISGD
-488 GVDQQL
+488 GVDQKL
-494 DAERSMNF
+494 DAERSMNIEF
-502 EIGLRGKANVWTY
+502 GFRGQAQKWTY
-515 EAAVFRMDFSNQI
+515 EGAAFRMDFSNQI

-534 AGISKTNGGQ
+534 GGISKTNGGQ

-563 LLANATYIP
+563 VLANATYIP
-572 VAEFKGGGLGPIGN
+572 VAEFKGGALGPIGN

-596 NFGLNYSKDG
+596 NLGLNYSKDG

-613 YHVSSQYADSAN
+613 YHVSSQYADSVN
-625 TVAESNDGTKGL
+625 TVEESNDGTKGL
-637 IPSYTTVNWSVVY
+637 IPAFTTLNWSVVY
-650 SPRKDLKLFGVVRN
+650 SPQKHLKLFGIVRN

-679 FPGAERNFELGLAY
+679 FPGAERNFEIGLAY

>member
-1 MKTCNQVGSIFLKK
+1 MKNRLFVS
-15 KSYLSIPLLIS
+15 LLIG
-26 ALGCI
+26 AMGYAH
-31 SSPLVA
+31 SPLMA
-37 REVEIPRINVV
+37 KEIELPSINVI
-48 DVEEGGASA
+48 DRQEGGASS
-57 IPGAIDFISAEEME
+57 IPGAIDIISPEEME

-171 TPLKNGT
+171 TPLKDGI
-178 VKGKLGSHGYKLL
+178 VKGKLGSHGYRLL
-191 ELEAGASSEQNSM
+191 ELEAGTSSEQKSM

-211 TSEADGFRNNG
+211 TSEANGFRNNG

-231 GGMAIGQN
+231 GGMAIGQS
-239 QWLGIKLTRYE
+239 QWLGLKLTRYE

-255 SYVGLRPDEFA
+255 SYVGLRPDEFIH
-266 QTPTKNPAP
+266 TPTKNPAP
-275 DDQFLSHRTSFDI
+275 DDQFLSNRTSFDI
-288 NHDLEINSDIK
+288 NHELEIDTSTK
-299 LKTLLY
+299 LKTLMY

-318 ASKTRQGTSFVEC
+318 ASKTRQGTSFVDC

-348 GVDSR
+348 GIDSR
-353 LFVHYQAFGI
+353 LFTNYQAFGI
-363 KNESEIGVRLHSE
+363 QNESEIGVRLHSE
-376 RMSNK
+376 TMSNK
-381 TDRSNA
+381 TERSNA
-387 GPRARTGI
+387 GPRARTGVI
-395 TTGHDNNDAKAMAL
+395 TGNENNDAKAVAL
-409 YMQNRFL
+409 YLQNRFL
-416 FSDQF
+416 FTDQF

-430 SYQQTRKNAINGAS
+430 SYRQNRKNEMNGVQGQAN
-444 GEVHNTEIVPGIG
+444 NTELVPGIG
-457 ATWQP
+457 ATWQLA
-462 MPELQLYSSV
+462 PELQLYSSV

-480 VSAAISGD
+480 ISAAISGD
-488 GVDQQL
+488 GVDQKL
-494 DAERSMNF
+494 DAERSMNIEF
-502 EIGLRGKANVWTY
+502 GFRGQAQKWTY
-515 EAAVFRMDFSNQI
+515 EGAAFRMDFSNQI

-534 AGISKTNGGQ
+534 GGISKTNGGQ

-563 LLANATYIP
+563 VLANATYIP
-572 VAEFKGGGLGPIGN
+572 VAEFKGGALGPIGN

-596 NFGLNYSKDG
+596 NLGLNYSKDG

-625 TVAESNDGTKGL
+625 TVEESNDGTKGL
-637 IPSYTTVNWSVVY
+637 IPSFTTLNWSVVY
-650 SPRKDLKLFGVVRN
+650 SPQKDLKLFGVVRN
-664 LFDKK
+664 LFDRK

>member
-1 MKTCNQVGSIFLKK
+1 MKNRLFVS
-15 KSYLSIPLLIS
+15 LLIG
-26 ALGCI
+26 AMGYAH
-31 SSPLVA
+31 SPLMA
-37 REVEIPRINVV
+37 KEIELPSINVI
-48 DVEEGGASA
+48 DRQEGEASS
-57 IPGAIDFISAEEME
+57 IPGAIDIISPEEME

-82 KIVPGV
+82 KTVPGV

-171 TPLKNGT
+171 TPLKDGI
-178 VKGKLGSHGYKLL
+178 VKGKLGSHGYRLL
-191 ELEAGASSEQNSM
+191 ELEAGTSSEQKSM

-211 TSEADGFRNNG
+211 TSEANGFRNNG

-231 GGMAIGQN
+231 GGMAIGQS
-239 QWLGIKLTRYE
+239 QWLGLKLTRYE

-255 SYVGLRPDEFA
+255 SYVGLRPDEFIH
-266 QTPTKNPAP
+266 TPTKNPAP
-275 DDQFLSHRTSFDI
+275 DDQFLSNRTSFDI
-288 NHDLEINSDIK
+288 NHELEIDTSTK
-299 LKTLLY
+299 LKTLMY

-318 ASKTRQGTSFVEC
+318 ASKTRQGTSFVDC

-348 GVDSR
+348 GIDSR
-353 LFVHYQAFGI
+353 LFTNYQAFGI
-363 KNESEIGVRLHSE
+363 QNESEIGIRLHSE
-376 RMSNK
+376 TMSNK
-381 TDRSNA
+381 TERSNA
-387 GPRARTGI
+387 GPRARTGVI
-395 TTGHDNNDAKAMAL
+395 TGNENNDAKAVAL
-409 YMQNRFL
+409 YLQNRFL
-416 FSDQF
+416 FTDQF

-430 SYQQTRKNAINGAS
+430 SYRQNRKNEMNGVQGQAN
-444 GEVHNTEIVPGIG
+444 NTELVPGIG
-457 ATWQP
+457 ATWQLA
-462 MPELQLYSSV
+462 PELQLYSSV

-480 VSAAISGD
+480 ISAAISGD
-488 GVDQQL
+488 GVDQKL
-494 DAERSMNF
+494 DAERSMNIEF
-502 EIGLRGKANVWTY
+502 GFRGQAQKWTY
-515 EAAVFRMDFSNQI
+515 EGAAFRMDFSNQI

-534 AGISKTNGGQ
+534 GGISKTNGGQ

-563 LLANATYIP
+563 VLANATYIP
-572 VAEFKGGGLGPIGN
+572 VAEFKGGALGPIGN

-596 NFGLNYSKDG
+596 NLGLNYSKDG

-625 TVAESNDGTKGL
+625 TVQESNDGTKGL
-637 IPSYTTVNWSVVY
+637 IPSFTTLNWSIVY
-650 SPRKDLKLFGVVRN
+650 SPQKDLKLFGVVRN

>member
-1 MKTCNQVGSIFLKK
+1 MKNRLFVS
-15 KSYLSIPLLIS
+15 LLIG
-26 ALGCI
+26 AMGYAH
-31 SSPLVA
+31 SPLMA
-37 REVEIPRINVV
+37 KEIELPSINVI
-48 DVEEGGASA
+48 DRQEGGASS
-57 IPGAIDFISAEEME
+57 IPGAIDIISPEEME

-171 TPLKNGT
+171 TPLKDGI
-178 VKGKLGSHGYKLL
+178 VKGKLGSHGYRLL
-191 ELEAGASSEQNSM
+191 ELEAGTSSEQKSM

-211 TSEADGFRNNG
+211 TSEANGFRNNG

-231 GGMAIGQN
+231 GGMAIGQS
-239 QWLGIKLTRYE
+239 QWLGLKLTRYE

-255 SYVGLRPDEFA
+255 SYVGLRPDEFIH
-266 QTPTKNPAP
+266 TPTKNPAP
-275 DDQFLSHRTSFDI
+275 DDQFLSNRTSFDI
-288 NHDLEINSDIK
+288 NHELEIDTSTK
-299 LKTLLY
+299 LKTLMY

-318 ASKTRQGTSFVEC
+318 ASKTRQGTSFVDC
-331 GGTAYCV
+331 GGAAYCV

-348 GVDSR
+348 GIDSR
-353 LFVHYQAFGI
+353 LFTNYQAFGI
-363 KNESEIGVRLHSE
+363 QNESEIGVRLHSE
-376 RMSNK
+376 TMSNK
-381 TDRSNA
+381 TERSNA
-387 GPRARTGI
+387 GPRARTGVI
-395 TTGHDNNDAKAMAL
+395 TGNENNDAKAVAL
-409 YMQNRFL
+409 YLQNRFL
-416 FSDQF
+416 FTDQF

-430 SYQQTRKNAINGAS
+430 SYRQNRKNEMNGVQGQAN
-444 GEVHNTEIVPGIG
+444 NTELVPGIG
-457 ATWQP
+457 ATWQLA
-462 MPELQLYSSV
+462 PELQLYSSV

-480 VSAAISGD
+480 ISAAISGD
-488 GVDQQL
+488 GVDQKL
-494 DAERSMNF
+494 DAERSMNIEF
-502 EIGLRGKANVWTY
+502 GFRGQAQKWTY
-515 EAAVFRMDFSNQI
+515 EGAAFRMDFSNQI

-534 AGISKTNGGQ
+534 GGISKTNGGQ

-563 LLANATYIP
+563 VLANATYIP
-572 VAEFKGGGLGPIGN
+572 VAEFKGGALGPIGN

-596 NFGLNYSKDG
+596 NLGLNYSKDG

-625 TVAESNDGTKGL
+625 TVQESNDGTKGL
-637 IPSYTTVNWSVVY
+637 IPSFTTLNWSVVY
-650 SPRKDLKLFGVVRN
+650 SPQRDIKLFGVVRN

-679 FPGAERNFELGLAY
+679 FPGAERNFEIGLAY

>member
-1 MKTCNQVGSIFLKK
+1 MKNRLFVS
-15 KSYLSIPLLIS
+15 LLIG
-26 ALGCI
+26 AMGYAH
-31 SSPLVA
+31 SPLMA
-37 REVEIPRINVV
+37 KEIELPSINVI
-48 DVEEGGASA
+48 DRQEGGASS
-57 IPGAIDFISAEEME
+57 IPGAIDIISPEEME

-82 KIVPGV
+82 KTVPGV

-171 TPLKNGT
+171 TPLKDGI
-178 VKGKLGSHGYKLL
+178 VKGKLGSHGYRLL
-191 ELEAGASSEQNSM
+191 ELEAGTSSEQKSM

-211 TSEADGFRNNG
+211 TSEANGFRNNG

-231 GGMAIGQN
+231 GGMAIGQS
-239 QWLGIKLTRYE
+239 QWLGLKLTRYE

-255 SYVGLRPDEFA
+255 SYVGLRPDEFIH
-266 QTPTKNPAP
+266 TPTKNPAP
-275 DDQFLSHRTSFDI
+275 DDQFLSNRTSFDI
-288 NHDLEINSDIK
+288 NHELEIDTSTK
-299 LKTLLY
+299 LKTLMY

-318 ASKTRQGTSFVEC
+318 ASKTRQGTSFVDC

-348 GVDSR
+348 GIDSR
-353 LFVHYQAFGI
+353 LFTNYQAFGI
-363 KNESEIGVRLHSE
+363 QNESEIGVRLHSE
-376 RMSNK
+376 TMSNK
-381 TDRSNA
+381 TERSNA
-387 GPRARTGI
+387 GPRARTGVI
-395 TTGHDNNDAKAMAL
+395 TGNENNDAKAVAL
-409 YMQNRFL
+409 YLQNRFL
-416 FSDQF
+416 FTDQF

-430 SYQQTRKNAINGAS
+430 SYRQNRKNEMNGVQGQAN
-444 GEVHNTEIVPGIG
+444 NTELVPGIG
-457 ATWQP
+457 ATWQLA
-462 MPELQLYSSV
+462 PELQLYSSV

-480 VSAAISGD
+480 ISAAISGD
-488 GVDQQL
+488 GVDQKL
-494 DAERSMNF
+494 DAERSMNIEF
-502 EIGLRGKANVWTY
+502 GFRGQAQKWTY
-515 EAAVFRMDFSNQI
+515 EVAAFRMDFSNQI

-534 AGISKTNGGQ
+534 GGISKTNGGQ

-563 LLANATYIP
+563 VLANATYIP
-572 VAEFKGGGLGPIGN
+572 VAEFKGGTLGPIGN

-596 NFGLNYSKDG
+596 NLGLNYSKDG

-625 TVAESNDGTKGL
+625 TVQESNDGTKGL
-637 IPSYTTVNWSVVY
+637 IPSFTTLNWSIVY
-650 SPRKDLKLFGVVRN
+650 SPQKDLKLFGVVRN

>member
-1 MKTCNQVGSIFLKK
+1 MKNRLFVS
-15 KSYLSIPLLIS
+15 LLIG
-26 ALGCI
+26 AMGYAH
-31 SSPLVA
+31 SPLMA
-37 REVEIPRINVV
+37 KEIELPSINVI
-48 DVEEGGASA
+48 DRQEGGASS
-57 IPGAIDFISAEEME
+57 IPGAIDIISPEEME

-82 KIVPGV
+82 KTVPGV

-171 TPLKNGT
+171 TPLKDGI
-178 VKGKLGSHGYKLL
+178 VKGKLGSHGYRLL
-191 ELEAGASSEQNSM
+191 ELEAGTSSEQKSM

-211 TSEADGFRNNG
+211 TSEANGFRNNG

-231 GGMAIGQN
+231 GGMAIGQS
-239 QWLGIKLTRYE
+239 QWLGLKLTRYE

-255 SYVGLRPDEFA
+255 SYVGLRPDEFIH
-266 QTPTKNPAP
+266 TPTKNPAP
-275 DDQFLSHRTSFDI
+275 DDQFLSNRTSFDI
-288 NHDLEINSDIK
+288 NHELEIDTSTK
-299 LKTLLY
+299 LKTLMY

-318 ASKTRQGTSFVEC
+318 ASKTRQGTSFVDC

-348 GVDSR
+348 GIDSR
-353 LFVHYQAFGI
+353 LFTNYQAFGI
-363 KNESEIGVRLHSE
+363 QNESEIGVRLHSE
-376 RMSNK
+376 TMSNK
-381 TDRSNA
+381 TERSNA
-387 GPRARTGI
+387 GPRARTGVI
-395 TTGHDNNDAKAMAL
+395 TGNENNDAKAVAL
-409 YMQNRFL
+409 YLQNRFL
-416 FSDQF
+416 FTDQF

-430 SYQQTRKNAINGAS
+430 SYRQNRKNEMNGVQGQAN
-444 GEVHNTEIVPGIG
+444 NTELVPGIG
-457 ATWQP
+457 ATWQLA
-462 MPELQLYSSV
+462 PELQLYSSV

-480 VSAAISGD
+480 ISAAISGD
-488 GVDQQL
+488 GVDQKL
-494 DAERSMNF
+494 DAERSMNIEF
-502 EIGLRGKANVWTY
+502 GFRGQAQKWTY
-515 EAAVFRMDFSNQI
+515 EGAAFRMDFSNQI

-534 AGISKTNGGQ
+534 GGISKTNGGQ

-563 LLANATYIP
+563 VLANATYIP
-572 VAEFKGGGLGPIGN
+572 VAEFKGGALGPIGN

-596 NFGLNYSKDG
+596 NLGLNYSKDG

-625 TVAESNDGTKGL
+625 TVQESNDGTKGL
-637 IPSYTTVNWSVVY
+637 IPSFTTLNWSVVY
-650 SPRKDLKLFGVVRN
+650 SPKRDIKLFGVVRN

>member
-1 MKTCNQVGSIFLKK
+1 MKNRLFVS
-15 KSYLSIPLLIS
+15 LLIG
-26 ALGCI
+26 AMGYAH
-31 SSPLVA
+31 SPLMA
-37 REVEIPRINVV
+37 KEIELPSINVI
-48 DVEEGGASA
+48 DRQEGGASS
-57 IPGAIDFISAEEME
+57 IPGAIDIISPEEME

-171 TPLKNGT
+171 TPLKDGI
-178 VKGKLGSHGYKLL
+178 VKGKLGSHGYRLL
-191 ELEAGASSEQNSM
+191 ELEAGTSSEQKSM

-211 TSEADGFRNNG
+211 TSEANGFRNNG

-231 GGMAIGQN
+231 GGMAIGQS
-239 QWLGIKLTRYE
+239 QWLGLKLTRYE

-255 SYVGLRPDEFA
+255 SYVGLRPDEFIH
-266 QTPTKNPAP
+266 TPTKNPAP
-275 DDQFLSHRTSFDI
+275 DDQFLSNRTSFDI
-288 NHDLEINSDIK
+288 NHELEIDTSTK
-299 LKTLLY
+299 LKTLMY

-318 ASKTRQGTSFVEC
+318 ASKTRQGTSFVDC

-348 GVDSR
+348 GIDSR
-353 LFVHYQAFGI
+353 LFTNYQAFGI
-363 KNESEIGVRLHSE
+363 QNESEIGVRLHSE
-376 RMSNK
+376 TMSNK
-381 TDRSNA
+381 TERSNA
-387 GPRARTGI
+387 GPRARTGVI
-395 TTGHDNNDAKAMAL
+395 TGNENNDAKAVAL
-409 YMQNRFL
+409 YLQNRFL
-416 FSDQF
+416 FTDQF

-430 SYQQTRKNAINGAS
+430 SYRQNRKNEMNGVQGQAN
-444 GEVHNTEIVPGIG
+444 NTELVPGIG
-457 ATWQP
+457 ATWQLA
-462 MPELQLYSSV
+462 PELQLYSSV

-480 VSAAISGD
+480 ISAAISGD
-488 GVDQQL
+488 GVDQKL
-494 DAERSMNF
+494 DAERSMNIEF
-502 EIGLRGKANVWTY
+502 GFRGQAQKWTY
-515 EAAVFRMDFSNQI
+515 EGAAFRMDFSNQI

-534 AGISKTNGGQ
+534 GGISKTNGGQ

-563 LLANATYIP
+563 VLANATYIP
-572 VAEFKGGGLGPIGN
+572 VAEFKGGALGPIGN

-596 NFGLNYSKDG
+596 NLGLNYSKDG

-625 TVAESNDGTKGL
+625 TVQESNDGTKGL
-637 IPSYTTVNWSVVY
+637 IPSFTTLNWSVVY
-650 SPRKDLKLFGVVRN
+650 SPQKDLKLFGVVRN

-679 FPGAERNFELGLAY
+679 FPGVERNFELGLAY

>member
-1 MKTCNQVGSIFLKK
+1 MKNRLFVS
-15 KSYLSIPLLIS
+15 LLIG
-26 ALGCI
+26 AMGYAH
-31 SSPLVA
+31 SPLMA
-37 REVEIPRINVV
+37 KEIELPSINVI
-48 DVEEGGASA
+48 DRQEGEASS
-57 IPGAIDFISAEEME
+57 IPGAIDIISPEEME

-171 TPLKNGT
+171 TPLKDGI
-178 VKGKLGSHGYKLL
+178 VKGKLGSHGYRLL
-191 ELEAGASSEQNSM
+191 ELEAGTSSEQKSM

-211 TSEADGFRNNG
+211 TSEANGFRNNG

-231 GGMAIGQN
+231 GGMAIGQS
-239 QWLGIKLTRYE
+239 QWLGLKLTRYE

-255 SYVGLRPDEFA
+255 SYVGLRPDEFIH
-266 QTPTKNPAP
+266 TPTKNPAP
-275 DDQFLSHRTSFDI
+275 DDQFLSNRTSFDI
-288 NHDLEINSDIK
+288 NHELEIDTSTK
-299 LKTLLY
+299 LKTLMY

-318 ASKTRQGTSFVEC
+318 ASKTRQGTSFVDC

-348 GVDSR
+348 GIDSR
-353 LFVHYQAFGI
+353 LFTNYQAFGI
-363 KNESEIGVRLHSE
+363 QNESEIGVRLHSE
-376 RMSNK
+376 TMSNK
-381 TDRSNA
+381 TERSNA
-387 GPRARTGI
+387 GPRARTGVI
-395 TTGHDNNDAKAMAL
+395 TGNENNDAKAVAL
-409 YMQNRFL
+409 YLQNRFL
-416 FSDQF
+416 FTDQF

-430 SYQQTRKNAINGAS
+430 SYRQNRKNEMNGVQGQAN
-444 GEVHNTEIVPGIG
+444 NTELVPGIG
-457 ATWQP
+457 ATWQLA
-462 MPELQLYSSV
+462 PELQLYSSV

-480 VSAAISGD
+480 ISAAISGD
-488 GVDQQL
+488 GVDQKL
-494 DAERSMNF
+494 DAERSMNIEF
-502 EIGLRGKANVWTY
+502 GFRGQAQKWTY
-515 EAAVFRMDFSNQI
+515 EGAAFRMDFSNQI

-534 AGISKTNGGQ
+534 GGISKTNGGQ

-563 LLANATYIP
+563 VLANATYIP
-572 VAEFKGGGLGPIGN
+572 VAEFKGGALGPIGN

-596 NFGLNYSKDG
+596 NLGLNYSKDG

-625 TVAESNDGTKGL
+625 TVQESNDGTKGL
-637 IPSYTTVNWSVVY
+637 IPSFTTLNWSIVY
-650 SPRKDLKLFGVVRN
+650 SPQKDLKLFGVVRN

>member
-1 MKTCNQVGSIFLKK
+1 MKNRLFVS
-15 KSYLSIPLLIS
+15 LLIG
-26 ALGCI
+26 AMGYAH
-31 SSPLVA
+31 SPLMA
-37 REVEIPRINVV
+37 KEIELPSINVI
-48 DVEEGGASA
+48 DRQEGGASS
-57 IPGAIDFISAEEME
+57 IPGAIDIISPEEME

-171 TPLKNGT
+171 TPLKDGI
-178 VKGKLGSHGYKLL
+178 VKGKLGSHGYRLL
-191 ELEAGASSEQNSM
+191 ELEAGTSSEQKSM

-211 TSEADGFRNNG
+211 TSEANGFRNNG

-231 GGMAIGQN
+231 GGMAIGQS
-239 QWLGIKLTRYE
+239 QWLGLKLTRYE

-255 SYVGLRPDEFA
+255 SYVGLRPDEFIH
-266 QTPTKNPAP
+266 TPTKNPAP
-275 DDQFLSHRTSFDI
+275 DDQFLSNRTSFDI
-288 NHDLEINSDIK
+288 NHELEIDTSTK
-299 LKTLLY
+299 LKTLMY

-318 ASKTRQGTSFVEC
+318 ASKTRQGTSFVDC

-348 GVDSR
+348 GIDSR
-353 LFVHYQAFGI
+353 LFTNYQAFGI
-363 KNESEIGVRLHSE
+363 QNESEIGVRLHSE
-376 RMSNK
+376 TMSNK
-381 TDRSNA
+381 TERSNA
-387 GPRARTGI
+387 GPRARTGVI
-395 TTGHDNNDAKAMAL
+395 TGNENNDAKAVAL
-409 YMQNRFL
+409 YLQNRFL
-416 FSDQF
+416 FTDQF

-430 SYQQTRKNAINGAS
+430 SYRQNRKNEMNGVQGQAN
-444 GEVHNTEIVPGIG
+444 NTELVPGIG
-457 ATWQP
+457 ATWQLA
-462 MPELQLYSSV
+462 PELQLYSSF

-480 VSAAISGD
+480 ISAAISGD
-488 GVDQQL
+488 GVDQKL
-494 DAERSMNF
+494 DAERSMNIEF
-502 EIGLRGKANVWTY
+502 GFRGQAQKWTY
-515 EAAVFRMDFSNQI
+515 EGAAFRMDFSNQI

-534 AGISKTNGGQ
+534 GGISKTNGGQ

-563 LLANATYIP
+563 VLANATYIP
-572 VAEFKGGGLGPIGN
+572 VAEFKGGTLGPIGN

-596 NFGLNYSKDG
+596 NLGLNYSKDG

-613 YHVSSQYADSAN
+613 YHVSSQYADSVN
-625 TVAESNDGTKGL
+625 TVEESNDGTKGL
-637 IPSYTTVNWSVVY
+637 IPAFTTLNWSVVY
-650 SPRKDLKLFGVVRN
+650 SPQKHLKLFGIVRN

-679 FPGAERNFELGLAY
+679 FPGAERNFEIGLAY

>member
-1 MKTCNQVGSIFLKK
+1 MKNRLFVS
-15 KSYLSIPLLIS
+15 LLIG
-26 ALGCI
+26 AMGYAH
-31 SSPLVA
+31 SPLMA
-37 REVEIPRINVV
+37 KEIELPSINVI
-48 DVEEGGASA
+48 DRQEGGASS
-57 IPGAIDFISAEEME
+57 IPGAIDIISPEEME

-82 KIVPGV
+82 KTVPGV

-171 TPLKNGT
+171 TPLKDGI
-178 VKGKLGSHGYKLL
+178 VKGKLGSHGYRLL
-191 ELEAGASSEQNSM
+191 ELEAGTSSEQKSM

-211 TSEADGFRNNG
+211 TSEANGFRNNG

-231 GGMAIGQN
+231 GGMAIGQS
-239 QWLGIKLTRYE
+239 QWLGLKLTRYE

-255 SYVGLRPDEFA
+255 SYVGLRPDEFIH
-266 QTPTKNPAP
+266 TPTKNPAP
-275 DDQFLSHRTSFDI
+275 DDQFLSNRTSFDI
-288 NHDLEINSDIK
+288 NHELEIDTRTK
-299 LKTLLY
+299 LKTLIY

-318 ASKTRQGTSFVEC
+318 ASKTRQGTSFVDC

-348 GVDSR
+348 GIDSR
-353 LFVHYQAFGI
+353 LFTNYQALGI
-363 KNESEIGVRLHSE
+363 QNESEIGVRLHSE
-376 RMSNK
+376 TMSNK
-381 TDRSNA
+381 TERSNA
-387 GPRARTGI
+387 GPRARTGVI
-395 TTGHDNNDAKAMAL
+395 TGNENNDAKAVAL
-409 YMQNRFL
+409 YLQNRFL
-416 FSDQF
+416 FTDQF

-430 SYQQTRKNAINGAS
+430 SYRQNRKNEMNGVQGQAN
-444 GEVHNTEIVPGIG
+444 NTELVPGIG
-457 ATWQP
+457 ATWQLA
-462 MPELQLYSSV
+462 PELQLYSSV

-480 VSAAISGD
+480 ISAAISGD
-488 GVDQQL
+488 GVDQKL
-494 DAERSMNF
+494 DAERSMNIEF
-502 EIGLRGKANVWTY
+502 GFRGQAQKWTY
-515 EAAVFRMDFSNQI
+515 EGAAFRMDFSNQI

-534 AGISKTNGGQ
+534 GGISKTNGGQ

-563 LLANATYIP
+563 VLANATYIP
-572 VAEFKGGGLGPIGN
+572 VAEFKGGALGPIGN

-591 PKLTG
+591 PRLTG
-596 NFGLNYSKDG
+596 NLGLNYSKDG

-625 TVAESNDGTKGL
+625 TVEESNDGTKGL
-637 IPSYTTVNWSVVY
+637 IPAFTTLNWSVVY
-650 SPRKDLKLFGVVRN
+650 SPKRDIKLFGVVRN

>member
-1 MKTCNQVGSIFLKK
+1 MKNRLFVS
-15 KSYLSIPLLIS
+15 LLIG
-26 ALGCI
+26 AMGYAH
-31 SSPLVA
+31 SPLMA
-37 REVEIPRINVV
+37 KEIELPSINVI
-48 DVEEGGASA
+48 DRQEGGASS
-57 IPGAIDFISAEEME
+57 IPGAIDIISPEEME

-171 TPLKNGT
+171 TPLKDGI
-178 VKGKLGSHGYKLL
+178 VKGKLGSHGYRLL
-191 ELEAGASSEQNSM
+191 ELEAGTSSEQKSM

-211 TSEADGFRNNG
+211 TSEANGFRNNG

-231 GGMAIGQN
+231 GGMAIGQS
-239 QWLGIKLTRYE
+239 QWLGLKLTRYE

-255 SYVGLRPDEFA
+255 SYVGLRPDEFIH
-266 QTPTKNPAP
+266 TPTKNPAP
-275 DDQFLSHRTSFDI
+275 DDQFLSNRTSFDI
-288 NHDLEINSDIK
+288 NHELEIDTSTK
-299 LKTLLY
+299 LKTLMY

-318 ASKTRQGTSFVEC
+318 ASKTRQGTSFVDC

-348 GVDSR
+348 GIDSR
-353 LFVHYQAFGI
+353 LFTNYQAFGI
-363 KNESEIGVRLHSE
+363 QNESEIGVRLHSE
-376 RMSNK
+376 TMSNK
-381 TDRSNA
+381 TERSNA
-387 GPRARTGI
+387 GPRARTGVI
-395 TTGHDNNDAKAMAL
+395 TGNENNDAKAVAL
-409 YMQNRFL
+409 YLQNRFL
-416 FSDQF
+416 FTDQF

-430 SYQQTRKNAINGAS
+430 SYRQNRKNEMNGVQGQAN
-444 GEVHNTEIVPGIG
+444 NTELVPGIG
-457 ATWQP
+457 ATWQLA
-462 MPELQLYSSV
+462 PELQLYSSV

-480 VSAAISGD
+480 ISAAISGD
-488 GVDQQL
+488 GVDQKL
-494 DAERSMNF
+494 DAERSMNIEF
-502 EIGLRGKANVWTY
+502 GFRGQAQKWTY
-515 EAAVFRMDFSNQI
+515 EGAAFRMDFSNQI

-534 AGISKTNGGQ
+534 GGISKTNGGQ

-563 LLANATYIP
+563 VLANATYIP
-572 VAEFKGGGLGPIGN
+572 VAEFKGGTLGPIGN

-596 NFGLNYSKDG
+596 NLGLNYSKDG

-625 TVAESNDGTKGL
+625 TVEESNDGTKGL
-637 IPSYTTVNWSVVY
+637 IPSFTTLNWSVVY
-650 SPRKDLKLFGVVRN
+650 SPKRDIKLFGVVRN